1 MQSSLSQRV
10 QRYIQEH
17 LHERHWRRVVTVL
30 ACIVVFCTTYALV
43 LPALTL
49 TGGTFCGKEAHCHS
63 DECYEKALICD
74 LEERAAAAGTS
85 AHTHADECY
94 EVQQILSCGRE
105 ESAGHTHDEHCYD
118 EGGEPVCGQEES
130 EGHTHTE
137 ACYQEAPVL
146 VCTEPTDTVT
156 EGHVH
161 TDACYE
167 KTLICQKEE
176 HAHSLQCYSDPGAV
190 ETPEEWEQGLPAGTG
205 DAAKDL
211 AAVARSQLGYAES
224 TVNYLVGA
232 DGGTVHGYT
241 RYGAW
246 RGQPYAADW
255 SALFA
260 SFCLHYANVPETA
273 FPRGDSCESWMTE
286 LQAMERYQPSD
297 SYSPKP
303 GDVAF
308 LDLDADGTADHAGIV
323 LGEDAAAVGDVDG
336 AVAEMSLD
344 TALGYGVL
352 PTDAP
357 KKAPAARSGG
367 DVRPEITVKTGPS
380 SDGSM
385 TFYTGQAATTTLSIS
400 NPKSA
405 QIEADDGTVI
415 RLYMQFDKTNPGTG
429 HPESADGT
437 PSQKEGTYTVKASG
451 SEHAYQYTV
460 TRINGADNN
469 DHYTY
474 CLEIQRPLQGD
485 TISLNL
491 PSDYPSPTS
500 AGGTNTVWGVVLT
513 QGEKEELDKT
523 GTNGKPGIPPKPEDG
538 TNTQTITWTTKPNT
552 FNLNK
557 KCNDSD
563 GRIVSDGKGGYTI
576 QDLKYYIHA
585 ARDTAQT
592 LEGVGKDHV
601 TSVTCVDTFTLPEG
615 VRFAQNFIDAVK
627 NKTYDTTY
635 VWQKGKMKVSDST
648 GTGIVIG
655 GFPFGSDKNT
665 TALSLSEDN
674 RTLSITWTSPNND
687 SWGRPIINKEIT
699 DLNRN
704 ISFDKGILLIDEL
717 KSTEPYTFTNNVEY
731 TFHYSWSGDKAVNA
745 GCVAERTAGAA
756 KLTMKKSILSKK
768 TEYFGE
774 GIRYQIK
781 LKNEGTLPYE
791 KLCYVKD
798 SLPEHMHL
806 SAGDL
811 AALFNDGEYGKDA
824 SVSIANATFCPAG
837 SSHTVTCADGR
848 TSAATA
854 ARNTSADRDTKYS
867 GCSTGTQHPENH
879 TGSIDIRW
887 NKEHTH
893 LVLTVKKA
901 DGIEEAKTC
910 DATANGIQSVLDQ
923 LGYVVTGYTRSTIV
937 WDLRDDAGQPVP
949 VYGGAEIAIEFSA
962 SLMDTFMWLEKD
974 VPGFYPN
981 KMGYVGYN
989 YAYAYGAEGPDGQK
1003 LTNCYAFSS
1012 GMSREFYLDK
1022 SARLADF
1029 SHMTEKNVPR
1039 DGETVEYRLS
1049 VQHLGSAEYD
1059 ILPLTDRMS
1068 GAQVLLAEQGK
1079 NSGASWAKDCETYT
1093 AEDGTAYYKLSRG
1106 GVYSGVWLGDQYADS
1121 VTVTESASGRDTL
1134 IKWYFANY
1142 GGYQTG
1148 NVSYKALVCP
1158 MELNIKDL
1166 SYSLDNESWLGDHE
1180 THRLYASLLGAKG
1193 TLLEFDKKIVPESDI
1208 SAGNDAKVD
1217 GEDYCPIVEG
1227 QTVYY
1232 RFRLKAIAPET
1243 GEEPRTVTIT
1253 GSQLRD
1259 SLPLE
1264 LRGILNSGHTGGAD
1278 EQNPLPPER
1287 NFQWKKGTGNAAE
1300 AQPGDVWI
1308 VGYQNRTKIQN
1319 EDGWSIQDT
1328 GTKNQQ
1334 EIRWD
1339 DTFSVSLTSNAPLY
1353 IYVRLTFPRG
1363 DAWQEY
1369 AAKYSFTE
1377 LVNTFYVDGVPSSVR
1392 HDLKIAA
1399 GAILQKGVAS
1409 VQSYGRYFYYGDPV
1423 RPTAPDS
1430 LFYYENDSAAL
1441 QTVLYYAV
1449 LYNGGSTRLYIG
1461 DMQDIL
1467 PEGFTFGRM
1476 VYGDDYHYAPDN
1488 PYPPDDTTLKPFFG
1502 VLSDNPSY
1510 LCAKENGSSPRVKWK
1525 SGRVKADVFRSRIT
1539 FRIDR
1544 EDETDTSVRYDAERR
1559 KYYLNPG
1566 EGISFGYLCRTNEY
1580 AQTPDVA
1587 VNSIAMPYF
1596 DYTGGGVEISEGTA
1610 FTTRLGPAAWQ
1621 GNDGSCEIID
1631 NAQAVA
1637 SGRSGVSNDTQWL
1650 YSQVQQQRGTI
1661 KPGITKKLTAA
1672 VSQTG
1677 TVTNDPIAA
1686 HPSDTLRWAVTAVND
1701 GESPITDYVLTD
1713 TMQAP
1718 YRFDGDVVYTVS
1730 RSDGKVVLGP
1740 SYGLRVLFSISTA
1753 SDGLSA
1759 EVQTYVETKTVTV
1772 NGDPVNIRVDGDRQI
1787 AVRLTQDAETGNY
1800 TLSIRFPEAN
1810 WGIPAGGT
1818 GVLTLETKR
1827 SDNKL
1832 ENKVFVNTC
1841 FLTPMAQSWD
1851 NTTNRGNVTVLD
1863 GVFGKDGMP
1872 SVRNSAPVTTAY
1884 GFVTSSRKSVAEKG
1898 KPGNTAACDETPNY
1912 IVLPGTN
1919 SRFTYTLTVDAPEEG
1934 AMDKLIFID
1943 GLPAPNDHS
1952 SFQNDDP
1959 RYSEFK
1965 VAFADDPNVTVTVTK
1980 NGSVS
1985 TLRADRFKVEYSTKT
2000 EFDADDWKG
2009 NSQWNGSS
2017 TDARSLRVTI
2027 LDPSG
2032 ALIPARSRVS
2042 VRFDAKIAGE
2052 AQSGQTAWN
2061 SFGYHYKVVDNSSE
2075 LEAAPLKCGVMLP
2088 IIPEIVKQVV
2098 DRSGNPACVKSSKTF
2113 RFLVYTGASLK
2124 ETNEAALSEALRD
2137 DGREAALIELTVA
2150 AGRSESD
2157 RRKLDDLKV
2166 CTYAGGQW
2174 KKTSEDWVWESG
2186 ARYTLVELPDDD
2198 PSCKFSSI
2206 NHITAADGYTFYYQN
2221 DRTLVLSAVNLLDLW
2236 SFTIR
2241 KTNAYDGAAL
2251 TGAWFALYSPDARD
2265 SISKE
2270 VYDALTEKPTQKPEF
2285 TLTIGEGAAGKTWY
2299 LTRVGQTRN
2308 MAGKEG
2314 TLTWDGLLREEYRYR
2329 EIQAPM
2335 GYRLD
2340 DTIRTVRK
2348 SDAVHAIAIPNT
2360 GSGVRLP
2367 ETGGMGTFC
2376 FTAGGVL
2383 LLTAGLLG
2391 YGWKR
2396 KRERG

>member
-63 DECYEKALICD
+63 DECYEKALICG
-74 LEERAAAAGTS
+74 LEERATAAGTS

-105 ESAGHTHDEHCYD
+105 ESAGHTHDEPCYG

-176 HAHSLQCYSDPGAV
+176 HAHSLQCYSDPDAV

-211 AAVARSQLGYAES
+211 AAVAQSQLGYAES

-232 DGGTVHGYT
+232 DGETVHGYT

-246 RGQPYAADW
+246 HGQPYAADW

-297 SYSPKP
+297 SYSHKP

-308 LDLDADGTADHAGIV
+308 LDLDADGAADHAGIV
-323 LGEDAAAVGDVDG
+323 LEEDAAAVGDVDG
-336 AVAEMSLD
+336 EVAETPLD

-400 NPKSA
+400 NPESA

-437 PSQKEGTYTVKASG
+437 PSQQEGTYTVKATG

-460 TRINGADNN
+460 TRINGADA

-704 ISFDKGILLIDEL
+704 ISFDKGILLIDQL
-717 KSTEPYTFTNNVEY
+717 KSTEPYRFTNNVEY
-731 TFHYSWSGDKAVNA
+731 TFHYSWSGDQAVDA
-745 GCVAERTAGAA
+745 DCVAERTAGKAE
-756 KLTMKKSILSKK
+756 LTMKKSILSKK
-768 TEYFGE
+768 IGYFGE

-791 KLCYVKD
+791 KLCYVD
-798 SLPEHMHL
+798 DPLPEHMYL
-806 SAGDL
+806 SAGNL

-824 SVSIANATFCPAG
+824 SVSIAGATFCPANP
-837 SSHTVTCADGR
+837 SRTVTCADGT

-854 ARNTSADRDTKYS
+854 ARNTSVVSATKYS
-867 GCSTGTQHPENH
+867 GCSTGTQHREDH

-887 NKEHTH
+887 NADHTH

-901 DGIEEAKTC
+901 DGNEEIQTC
-910 DATANGIQSVLDQ
+910 AATANGIQSVLDQ
-923 LGYVVTGYTRSTIV
+923 LGYVVTGYTCSTIV

-949 VYGGAEIAIEFSA
+949 IYGGAEIAIEFSA
-962 SLMDTFMWLEKD
+962 SLMDTFMRLERD

-981 KMGYVGYN
+981 EEGTVGN
-989 YAYAYGAEGPDGQK
+989 NRAYAHGDEGPDGRP
-1003 LTNCYAFSS
+1003 LADGTAHS
-1012 GMSREFYLDK
+1012 GGLSREFYLDK
-1022 SARLADF
+1022 SARLANF
-1029 SHMTEKNVPR
+1029 SHMTEKNVPG
-1039 DGETVEYRLS
+1039 DGETVEYSLS
-1049 VQHLGSAEYD
+1049 VRHLGSAEYD

-1079 NSGASWAKDCETYT
+1079 NSGASWAKDCEPYT
-1093 AEDGTAYYKLSRG
+1093 AEDGTAYYKLSHG

-1180 THRLYASLLGAKG
+1180 THRLYVSLLGIKG

-1232 RFRLKAIAPET
+1232 RFRLKAIAPEA

-1264 LRGILNSGHTGGAD
+1264 LKGILNSGHTGGAD
-1278 EQNPLPPER
+1278 EQNPLPPGL
-1287 NFQWKKGTGNAAE
+1287 NFQWKKVTGNAAE

-1308 VGYQNRTKIQN
+1308 VGYQNQTKIQN
-1319 EDGWSIQDT
+1319 GDSWRIQDT
-1328 GTKNQQ
+1328 GTENQR
-1334 EIRWD
+1334 EILWD
-1339 DTFSVSLTSNAPLY
+1339 DNFSVSFTSDAPLY
-1353 IYVRLTFPRG
+1353 IYVRLTFPKG

-1377 LVNTFYVDGVPSSVR
+1377 LVNTFYVDGIPSSVR

-1409 VQSYGRYFYYGDPV
+1409 VQSYSRSYSSADPV
-1423 RPTAPDS
+1423 RPTAADS

-1544 EDETDTSVRYDAERR
+1544 EEETDTSVRYDAERR

-1718 YRFDGDVVYTVS
+1718 YRFDGDVCYTVS
-1730 RSDGKVVLGP
+1730 RSDGEDVSLGINKF
-1740 SYGLRVLFSISTA
+1740 FSISTA

-1759 EVQTYVETKTVTV
+1759 KVQTNVEMKPVKV
-1772 NGDPVNIRVDGDRQI
+1772 NGDPVNIRVNRDIRI
-1787 AVRLTQDAETGNY
+1787 AVRLTQDEKTGNY
-1800 TLSIRFPEAN
+1800 TLSIRFPDAY

-1827 SDNKL
+1827 ADNTL

-1898 KPGNTAACDETPNY
+1898 KPGNTAACDATPNY
-1912 IVLPGTN
+1912 IVLPGTD
-1919 SRFTYTLTVDAPEEG
+1919 SLFTYTLTVDAPEER

-1965 VAFADDPNVTVTVTK
+1965 VAFADDPNVTVTVTTK

-1985 TLRADRFKVEYSTKT
+1985 TLRADQFKVEYSTKT

-2009 NSQWNGSS
+2009 SSRWNGSS

-2027 LDPSG
+2027 LDSSG
-2032 ALIPARSRVS
+2032 ALIPARSHVS

-2061 SFGYHYKVVDNSSE
+2061 SFGYHYSVDFNE

-2098 DRSGNPACVKSSKTF
+2098 DRSGDPARVKSTKTF

-2124 ETNEAALSEALRD
+2124 ETNEAALAEALRD
-2137 DGREAALIELTVA
+2137 DCREAALIELTVA
-2150 AGRSESD
+2150 AGRSKSD
-2157 RRKLDDLKV
+2157 RRKLDDLRV
-2166 CTYAGGQW
+2166 CTYADGQW
-2174 KKTSEDWVWESG
+2174 VETHEDWVWESG

-2206 NHITAADGYTFYYQN
+2206 NHITAADGYTFNYQN

-2241 KTNAYDGAAL
+2241 KTNAYDGSAL

-2265 SISKE
+2265 SISE
-2270 VYDALTEKPTQKPEF
+2270 AAYNALTEKPTQKSEF

>member
-1 MQSSLSQRV
+1 
-10 QRYIQEH
+10 
-17 LHERHWRRVVTVL
+17 
-30 ACIVVFCTTYALV
+30 
-43 LPALTL
+43 
-49 TGGTFCGKEAHCHS
+49 
-63 DECYEKALICD
+63 
-74 LEERAAAAGTS
+74 
-85 AHTHADECY
+85 
-94 EVQQILSCGRE
+94 
-105 ESAGHTHDEHCYD
+105 
-118 EGGEPVCGQEES
+118 
-130 EGHTHTE
+130 
-137 ACYQEAPVL
+137 
-146 VCTEPTDTVT
+146 
-156 EGHVH
+156 
-161 TDACYE
+161 
-167 KTLICQKEE
+167 
-176 HAHSLQCYSDPGAV
+176 
-190 ETPEEWEQGLPAGTG
+190 
-205 DAAKDL
+205 
-211 AAVARSQLGYAES
+211 
-224 TVNYLVGA
+224 
-232 DGGTVHGYT
+232 
-241 RYGAW
+241 
-246 RGQPYAADW
+246 
-255 SALFA
+255 
-260 SFCLHYANVPETA
+260 
-273 FPRGDSCESWMTE
+273 
-286 LQAMERYQPSD
+286 MERYQPSGG
-297 SYSPKP
+297 YSSKP

-308 LDLDADGTADHAGIV
+308 LDLDADGAADHAGIV
-323 LGEDAAAVGDVDG
+323 LDEDAAAVGDVDG

-405 QIEADDGTVI
+405 QIKADDGTVI

-437 PSQKEGTYTVKASG
+437 PSQQEGTYTVKASG
-451 SEHAYQYTV
+451 SEHEYQYTV
-460 TRINGADNN
+460 TRISGADN

-491 PSDYPSPTS
+491 PSAYPSPTS

-513 QGEKEELDKT
+513 KGEKEELDKT
-523 GTNGKPGIPPKPEDG
+523 GTNGKPGIPPKPEYG

-552 FNLNK
+552 F
-557 KCNDSD
+557 
-563 GRIVSDGKGGYTI
+563 
-576 QDLKYYIHA
+576 
-585 ARDTAQT
+585 
-592 LEGVGKDHV
+592 
-601 TSVTCVDTFTLPEG
+601 
-615 VRFAQNFIDAVK
+615 
-627 NKTYDTTY
+627 
-635 VWQKGKMKVSDST
+635 
-648 GTGIVIG
+648 
-655 GFPFGSDKNT
+655 
-665 TALSLSEDN
+665 
-674 RTLSITWTSPNND
+674 
-687 SWGRPIINKEIT
+687 KEIT

-781 LKNEGTLPYE
+781 LKNEGTLPYG

-806 SAGDL
+806 SAGNL
-811 AALFNDGEYGKDA
+811 AALFSGGESGKDA
-824 SVSIANATFCPAG
+824 SVSIVNATFCPANP
-837 SSHTVTCADGR
+837 SRTVTCADGT

-854 ARNTSADRDTKYS
+854 ARNTSVVSATKYS
-867 GCSTGTQHPENH
+867 GCSTGTQHREDH

-901 DGIEEAKTC
+901 DGNEEIQTC
-910 DATANGIQSVLDQ
+910 AATANGIQSVLDQ

-937 WDLRDDAGQPVP
+937 WDLRDDAGKPVP
-949 VYGGAEIAIEFSA
+949 IYGGAEIAIEFSA
-962 SLMDTFMWLEKD
+962 SLMDTFMRLERD

-981 KMGYVGYN
+981 EEGTVGN
-989 YAYAYGAEGPDGQK
+989 NRAYAHGDEGPDGRP
-1003 LTNCYAFSS
+1003 LADGTAHS
-1012 GMSREFYLDK
+1012 GGLSREFYLDK
-1022 SARLADF
+1022 SARLANF
-1029 SHMTEKNVPR
+1029 SHMTEKNVPG
-1039 DGETVEYRLS
+1039 DGETVEYSLS
-1049 VQHLGSAEYD
+1049 VRHLGSAEYD

-1068 GAQVLLAEQGK
+1068 GAQVLLAEQEK
-1079 NSGASWAKDCETYT
+1079 NSSAPWAKDCETYR
-1093 AEDGTAYYKLSRG
+1093 AEDGTAYYKLSHG
-1106 GVYSGVWLGDQYADS
+1106 GVYSGVWLGEQYADS

-1142 GGYQTG
+1142 YGNQTE

-1180 THRLYASLLGAKG
+1180 THRLYVSLLGIKG

-1232 RFRLKAIAPET
+1232 RFRLKAIAPEA

-1264 LRGILNSGHTGGAD
+1264 LKGILNSGHTGGAD
-1278 EQNPLPPER
+1278 EQNPLPPGL

-1308 VGYQNRTKIQN
+1308 VGYQNQTEIQN
-1319 EDGWSIQDT
+1319 EDGWRIQDT
-1328 GTKNQQ
+1328 GTENQQ

-1339 DTFSVSLTSNAPLY
+1339 NAFSVSFTSNAPLY

-1476 VYGDDYHYAPDN
+1476 VYGDNHHYAPDDPN
-1488 PYPPDDTTLKPFFG
+1488 PPDDTTLKAFFG

-1510 LCAKENGSSPRVKWK
+1510 LCAKENGSSPTVSWK

-1544 EDETDTSVRYDAERR
+1544 EEETDTSVRYDAERR

-1701 GESPITDYVLTD
+1701 GESPIVDYVLTD

-1718 YRFDGDVVYTVS
+1718 YRFDGDVWYTVS
-1730 RSDGKVVLGP
+1730 RSDGEAVSLGIR
-1740 SYGLRVLFSISTA
+1740 GLFSVSTA

-1759 EVQTYVETKTVTV
+1759 KVQTNVEMKTVEV
-1772 NGDPVNIRVDGDRQI
+1772 NGDPVNIRVNRDIRI
-1787 AVRLTQDAETGNY
+1787 AVRLTQDEKTGNY
-1800 TLSIRFPEAN
+1800 TLSIRFPDAY

-1818 GVLTLETKR
+1818 GVPTLETKR

-1863 GVFGKDGMP
+1863 GVFGEDNMS

-1898 KPGNTAACDETPNY
+1898 KPGNTAACDATPNY
-1912 IVLPGTN
+1912 IVLPGTD
-1919 SRFTYTLTVDAPEEG
+1919 SLFTYTLTVDAPEEG

-1965 VAFADDPNVTVTVTK
+1965 VAFADKPNVTVTVTTK

-1985 TLRADRFKVEYSTKT
+1985 TLTADQFKVEYSTKT

-2009 NSQWNGSS
+2009 KSQWNGNS

-2027 LDPSG
+2027 LDSSG
-2032 ALIPARSRVS
+2032 TLIPARSHVS

-2061 SFGYHYKVVDNSSE
+2061 SFGYHYKVVDDSSE

-2098 DRSGNPACVKSSKTF
+2098 DRSGDPACVKSSKTF
-2113 RFLVYTGASLK
+2113 RFLVYTGESLK
-2124 ETNEAALSEALRD
+2124 ETNEATLAEALTKDKRK
-2137 DGREAALIELTVA
+2137 AALIELTVA

-2166 CTYAGGQW
+2166 CTYADGQW
-2174 KKTSEDWVWESG
+2174 AETHEDWVWESG

-2206 NHITAADGYTFYYQN
+2206 NHITAADGCTFYYQN

-2236 SFTIR
+2236 SFTIQ
-2241 KTNAYDGAAL
+2241 KTNAYDGSAL
-2251 TGAWFALYSPDARD
+2251 TGAWFALYSPDVRD
-2265 SISKE
+2265 SISE
-2270 VYDALTEKPTQKPEF
+2270 EAYNALSEKPTQKPEF

-2360 GSGVRLP
+2360 GRGVRLP

>member
-1 MQSSLSQRV
+1 M
-10 QRYIQEH
+10 QEH
-17 LHERHWRRVVTVL
+17 LHERHWRWVVTVL

-49 TGGTFCGKEAHCHS
+49 TGGTFCKKEEHRHS
-63 DECYEKALICD
+63 DECYEKKLICD

-85 AHTHADECY
+85 AHTHTDECY
-94 EVQQILSCGRE
+94 EVQRILSCGRE
-105 ESAGHTHDEHCYD
+105 ESAGHTHDKDCYD
-118 EGGEPVCGQEES
+118 EGGALGCGQEES

-137 ACYQEAPVL
+137 ACRQEAPAL

-167 KTLICQKEE
+167 KTLTCQKEE
-176 HAHSLQCYSDPGAV
+176 HVHSRQCYSDPAAV
-190 ETPEEWEQGLPAGTG
+190 ETPEEWEQYLPAGTG
-205 DAAKDL
+205 NAAEDL
-211 AAVARSQLGYAES
+211 AAVARSQLDYAES
-224 TVNYLVGA
+224 AVNYLVDA
-232 DGGTVHGYT
+232 DGKTVHGYT

-246 RGQPYAADW
+246 CGQPYAADW

-286 LQAMERYQPSD
+286 LQAMGRYQPSN

-308 LDLDADGTADHAGIV
+308 LDLDEDGAADHVGIV
-323 LGEDAAAVGDVDG
+323 LDEDTAAVGDVDG
-336 AVAEMSLD
+336 KVAETPLD

-367 DVRPEITVKTGPS
+367 DVRPEITVKTATS
-380 SDGSM
+380 SNGGM
-385 TFYTGQAATTTLSIS
+385 TFYTGQTATTTLSIS
-400 NPKSA
+400 NPESA
-405 QIEADDGTVI
+405 EIIADDGTVI
-415 RLYMQFDKTNPGTG
+415 RLYMQFDKKNPGTG

-437 PSQKEGTYTVKASG
+437 PSQKEGTYTVKATGSG
-451 SEHAYQYTV
+451 NEYKYTV
-460 TRINGADNN
+460 TRINGADA

-474 CLEIQRPLQGD
+474 CFEIQRPLQGD
-485 TISLNL
+485 TISLSL
-491 PSDYPSPTS
+491 PSAYPSPTS

-513 QGEKEELDKT
+513 KAEKEAVDKT
-523 GTNGKPGIPPKPEDG
+523 GTNGKPGIPPKPEDE

-552 FNLNK
+552 FKLEK
-557 KCNDSD
+557 KCNDSE

-576 QDLKYYIHA
+576 QDLKYYILA
-585 ARDTAQT
+585 ARDAAQT

-615 VRFAQNFIDAVK
+615 VHFAQSFIDAVNK
-627 NKTYDTTY
+627 QTYVKTYD
-635 VWQKGKMKVSDST
+635 WKNGKVKVSDGT

-655 GFPFGSDKNT
+655 GFSFADDANT
-665 TALSLSEDN
+665 TALSLSKDE
-674 RTLSITWTSPNND
+674 RTLSITWMSTNRD
-687 SWGRPIINKEIT
+687 SRDKPRINMEIT
-699 DLNRN
+699 RLDRN
-704 ISFDKGILLIDEL
+704 IFFDEGILLIDKL
-717 KSTEPYTFTNNVEY
+717 NPAEPYTFTNNVEY
-731 TFHYSWSGDKAVNA
+731 TFHYSWSGDQAVGA
-745 GCVAERTAGAA
+745 GCVVKRTAGAA
-756 KLTMKKSILSKK
+756 RLTMKKSIITKK
-768 TEYFGE
+768 IEYFGE
-774 GIRYQIK
+774 GIRYRIE
-781 LKNEGTLPYE
+781 LKNEGTLPYKE
-791 KLCYVKD
+791 LCYVKD
-798 SLPEHMHL
+798 PLPEHMYL

-811 AALFNDGEYGKDA
+811 AALFNDGESGKDA
-824 SVSIANATFCPAG
+824 SVSIANATFCPANP
-837 SSHTVTCADGR
+837 SQTVTCADGK

-854 ARNTSADRDTKYS
+854 ARNTSADSDTKYS
-867 GCSTGTQHPENH
+867 GCSTGTQHREDH

-887 NKEHTH
+887 NEDHTH

-910 DATANGIQSVLDQ
+910 NATANEIQSVLDQ

-962 SLMDTFMWLEKD
+962 SLMDTFMRLERD
-974 VPGFYPN
+974 VPGFYPSE
-981 KMGYVGYN
+981 KSAVGNNYA
-989 YAYAYGAEGPDGQK
+989 YAYAYGAEGPDGQE
-1003 LTNCYAFSS
+1003 LTHCYARSRDL
-1012 GMSREFYLDK
+1012 SREFYLDK
-1022 SARLADF
+1022 SATLADG
-1029 SHMTEKNVPR
+1029 SAMREKNVPR
-1039 DGETVEYRLS
+1039 DGETVDYRLS
-1049 VQHLGSAEYD
+1049 VRHFGSAQYD

-1068 GAQVLLAEQGK
+1068 GAQVLLAEKEK
-1079 NSGASWAKDCETYT
+1079 NSGASWAENCEIYT
-1093 AEDGTAYYKLSRG
+1093 AEDGTAYYKLSSV
-1106 GVYSGVWLGDQYADS
+1106 GVYSGVRFGNQYADS

-1142 GGYQTG
+1142 SG
-1148 NVSYKALVCP
+1148 NQPWNVYYKALVCP
-1158 MELNIKDL
+1158 MELNIQNL

-1180 THRLYASLLGAKG
+1180 THRLYASILGVKG

-1208 SAGNDAKVD
+1208 SAGNDAKVE

-1232 RFRLKAIAPET
+1232 RFRLKAIAPEE
-1243 GEEPRTVTIT
+1243 GEKAHTVTIT

-1264 LRGILNSGHTGGAD
+1264 LRGILDPGHTGGAD
-1278 EQNPLPPER
+1278 DQAPLSPGL
-1287 NFQWKKGTGNAAE
+1287 NFQWKKGTGNAAG

-1308 VGYQNRTKIQN
+1308 VGYQNQTQLQN
-1319 EDGWSIQDT
+1319 GDRWIIQDT

-1339 DTFSVSLTSNAPLY
+1339 DTFSVSLTSDAPLY
-1353 IYVRLTFPRG
+1353 IYVRLTFPKG
-1363 DAWQEY
+1363 EAWQEY

-1377 LVNTFYVDGVPSSVR
+1377 LVNTFYVDGVASSVR

-1399 GAILQKGVAS
+1399 MAYLQKGVAS
-1409 VQSYGRYFYYGDPV
+1409 VQSYRRAVFNDNETPT
-1423 RPTAPDS
+1423 RPSAADS
-1430 LFYYENDSAAL
+1430 LFCYENDSAML

-1449 LYNGGSTRLYIG
+1449 LYNSGSTRLYIG

-1467 PEGFTFGRM
+1467 PKGFTFGRM
-1476 VYGDDYHYAPDN
+1476 VYGGDHKFDPDYCS
-1488 PYPPDDTTLKPFFG
+1488 PPNDTTWESFYG

-1510 LCAKENGSSPRVKWK
+1510 LCAKENGFSPKVKWK
-1525 SGRVKADVFRSRIT
+1525 TGRVRAQVSGSRIT
-1539 FRIDR
+1539 FQIDR
-1544 EDETDTSVRYDAERR
+1544 EEETNTSVRYDAERR

-1587 VNSIAMPYF
+1587 VNSIAMPYL
-1596 DYTGGGVEISEGTA
+1596 DYAGGGVEISEGTA
-1610 FTTRLGPAAWQ
+1610 FTTRLGPAAWL

-1650 YSQVQQQRGTI
+1650 YSQVQQQRGAI

-1672 VSQTG
+1672 VSQNDA
-1677 TVTNDPIAA
+1677 VTNDPIAA

-1718 YRFDGDVVYTVS
+1718 YRFEGNVS
-1730 RSDGKVVLGP
+1730 YNVFSPSGKIALQSYRSDN
-1740 SYGLRVLFSISTA
+1740 VLFSISTT
-1753 SDGLSA
+1753 SDGQSA
-1759 EVQTYVETKTVTV
+1759 KVRVTNGLPETVTV
-1772 NGDPVNIRVDGDRQI
+1772 NGAPINITADMEAGDGRVSLKL
-1787 AVRLTQDAETGNY
+1787 AVRLTRDEKTGNY
-1800 TLSIRFPEAN
+1800 TLSIRFPDAY

-1827 SDNKL
+1827 ADDTL

-1851 NTTNRGNVTVLD
+1851 NTTNRGNMTVLD
-1863 GVFGKDGMP
+1863 DVFGEDDMP

-1884 GFVTSSRKSVAEKG
+1884 GFVTSSRKSVAEKE
-1898 KPGNTAACDETPNY
+1898 KPDYTAVCDATPNY
-1912 IVLPGTN
+1912 IVLPRTD
-1919 SRFTYTLTVDAPEEG
+1919 SLFTYTLTVDAPEER

-1943 GLPAPNDHS
+1943 GLPEPNDHS
-1952 SFQNDDP
+1952 AFQNDDP
-1959 RYSEFK
+1959 RYSEFT
-1965 VAFADDPNVTVTVTK
+1965 VAFADDPNVTVTVKK
-1980 NGSVS
+1980 NGIVS
-1985 TLRADRFKVEYSTKT
+1985 TLAPDRFKVEYSTKT
-2000 EFDADDWKG
+2000 EFDADDWTG
-2009 NSQWNGSS
+2009 SSQWNGSFA
-2017 TDARSLRVTI
+2017 DARSLRVTI

-2032 ALIPARSRVS
+2032 TLIPARSRVS

-2052 AQSGQTAWN
+2052 AQYGQTAWN
-2061 SFGYHYKVVDNSSE
+2061 SFGYHYSVVEDSNE

-2124 ETNEAALSEALRD
+2124 ETNEAALSEALT
-2137 DGREAALIELTVA
+2137 REECKAALIELTVA

-2166 CTYAGGQW
+2166 CTYADGQW
-2174 KKTSEDWVWESG
+2174 TETSVDWVWKSG
-2186 ARYTLVELPDDD
+2186 AKYTLVELPDDD
-2198 PSCKFSSI
+2198 PNCKFSSI
-2206 NHITAADGYTFYYQN
+2206 NHITAADGYTFNYQN

-2241 KTNAYDGAAL
+2241 KTNAYDGSAL
-2251 TGAWFALYSPDARD
+2251 TGAWFALYSPDERD
-2265 SISKE
+2265 SISE
-2270 VYDALTEKPTQKPEF
+2270 EAYNALSEKPTQKPEF
-2285 TLTIGEGAAGKTWY
+2285 TLTTDEGAAGETWY
-2299 LTRVGQTRN
+2299 LTRVSQTRT
-2308 MAGKEG
+2308 MADKKGI
-2314 TLTWDGLLREEYRYR
+2314 LTWDGLLREEYRYR

>member
-1 MQSSLSQRV
+1 M
-10 QRYIQEH
+10 QEH
-17 LHERHWRRVVTVL
+17 LHKRQWRRVVTVL

-49 TGGTFCGKEAHCHS
+49 TGGTFCGKEEHCHS
-63 DECYEKALICD
+63 DECYEKVLICD
-74 LEERAAAAGTS
+74 LEERAAATGTS
-85 AHTHADECY
+85 AHTDECY
-94 EVQQILSCGRE
+94 KVQQILSCGRE
-105 ESAGHTHDEHCYD
+105 ESAGHTHDEHCYG
-118 EGGEPVCGQEES
+118 EGGELVCGQEES

-176 HAHSLQCYSDPGAV
+176 HVHSLQCYSDPDAV
-190 ETPEEWEQGLPAGTG
+190 ETPEEWEQSLPAGTG
-205 DAAKDL
+205 NAAEDL

-224 TVNYLVGA
+224 AVNYLVDA
-232 DGGTVHGYT
+232 DGKTVHGYT

-246 RGQPYAADW
+246 RDQPHAADW

-273 FPRGDSCESWMTE
+273 FPRGDSCESWMTA
-286 LQAMERYQPSD
+286 LQTMERYQPSD
-297 SYSPKP
+297 GYSPKP

-308 LDLDADGTADHAGIV
+308 LDLDEDDAADHVGIV
-323 LGEDAAAVGDVDG
+323 LGENAAAVGDVDG
-336 AVAEMSLD
+336 KVAETPLD

-380 SDGSM
+380 SDSTM
-385 TFYTGQAATTTLSIS
+385 TFYTGQTATTTLSIS
-400 NPKSA
+400 NPESA
-405 QIEADDGTVI
+405 QIAADDGTVI
-415 RLYMQFDKTNPGTG
+415 RLYMQFDKKNPGAG

-437 PSQKEGTYTVKASG
+437 PFQQEGTYTVKATV
-451 SEHAYQYTV
+451 SENEYKYTV
-460 TRINGADNN
+460 TRISGADA

-474 CLEIQRPLQGD
+474 CFEIQRPLQGD

-491 PSDYPSPTS
+491 PSAYPSPTS

-513 QGEKEELDKT
+513 KAEKEALDKT
-523 GTNGKPGIPPKPEDG
+523 RTDGKPGIAPNPENE

-552 FNLNK
+552 FKLEK
-557 KCNDSD
+557 KCYDSD

-576 QDLKYYIHA
+576 QDLKYYIRA

-592 LEGVGKDHV
+592 LEGVGKDYV
-601 TSVTCVDTFTLPEG
+601 TSVTCVDTFPLPEG
-615 VRFAQNFIDAVK
+615 VRFAQNFIEAV
-627 NKTYDTTY
+627 NNQTYVKTYD
-635 VWQKGKMKVSDST
+635 WQKGKMKVSDGT

-655 GFPFGSDKNT
+655 GVPLGSKPYT
-665 TALSLSEDN
+665 TALSLSEDK
-674 RTLSITWTSPNND
+674 RTLSITWTAPNND
-687 SWGRPIINKEIT
+687 SWENPITDSEIT
-699 DLNRN
+699 NLDRN

-717 KSTEPYTFTNNVEY
+717 NSAEPYRFTNNVEY
-731 TFHYSWSGDKAVNA
+731 TFHYSWSGDRAVNA
-745 GCVAERTAGAA
+745 GCVAERTAGKA

-768 TEYFGE
+768 PGYFGE

-791 KLCYVKD
+791 ELCYVTD
-798 SLPEHMHL
+798 PLPEHMYL
-806 SAGDL
+806 SAENL
-811 AALFNDGEYGKDA
+811 AALFDDGESGKDA

-837 SSHTVTCADGR
+837 SSHTVTCADGK

-854 ARNTSADRDTKYS
+854 ARNTSVDSATKYS
-867 GCSTGTQHPENH
+867 GCSTSKQHPEDH

-887 NKEHTH
+887 NEDRTS

-937 WDLRDDAGQPVP
+937 WDLRDDAGQLVP
-949 VYGGAEIAIEFSA
+949 IYGGAEIAIGFSA
-962 SLMDTFMWLEKD
+962 SLMDTFMRLERD

-981 KMGYVGYN
+981 EEGRVGN
-989 YAYAYGAEGPDGQK
+989 NRAYAHGDGGPDGPK
-1003 LTNCYAFSS
+1003 LTYGTADSS
-1012 GMSREFYLDK
+1012 GLSREFYLYK

-1029 SHMTEKNVPR
+1029 SAMTEKNVPG
-1039 DGETVEYRLS
+1039 DGETVDYRLS
-1049 VQHLGSAEYD
+1049 VHHLGSARYD

-1068 GAQVLLAEQGK
+1068 GAQVLLAEKGK
-1079 NSGASWAKDCETYT
+1079 NSGAPWAENCKTYT
-1093 AEDGTAYYKLSRG
+1093 AKDGTVYYKLSHG
-1106 GVYSGVWLGDQYADS
+1106 GVYSGVWLGNQYADS

-1142 GGYQTG
+1142 GGDQTG

-1158 MELNIKDL
+1158 MELNIRDL

-1180 THRLYASLLGAKG
+1180 THRLYASLLGIKG

-1208 SAGNDAKVD
+1208 SAGIDAKVD

-1232 RFRLKAIAPET
+1232 RFRFNAIAPEK
-1243 GEEPRTVTIT
+1243 GEKAHTVTIT

-1259 SLPLE
+1259 SLPPALREE
-1264 LRGILNSGHTGGAD
+1264 LNPGHHTGGAD
-1278 EQNPLPPER
+1278 DQAPLPPGV
-1287 NFQWKKGTGNAAE
+1287 NFQWKMGTENA

-1308 VGYQNRTKIQN
+1308 VGYQNQTDLQN
-1319 EDGWSIQDT
+1319 GDSWSIQGT
-1328 GTKNQQ
+1328 GTENQQ

-1339 DTFSVSLTSNAPLY
+1339 DAFSVSFTSETPLY

-1363 DAWQEY
+1363 EAWQEY
-1369 AAKYSFTE
+1369 AARYGSTE
-1377 LVNTFYVDGVPSSVR
+1377 LFNTFYVGGVPSSVR

-1399 GAILQKGVAS
+1399 RALLQKGVAS
-1409 VQSYGRYFYYGDPV
+1409 VQSYSRSSSSADPA
-1423 RPTAPDS
+1423 RPPTADS

-1476 VYGDDYHYAPDN
+1476 VYGGDSKFDPDYR
-1488 PYPPDDTTLKPFFG
+1488 YPPEGRTSGTFFG
-1502 VLSDNPSY
+1502 VLSNISNY
-1510 LCAKENGSSPRVKWK
+1510 LCAEENGFSPRVRWR
-1525 SGRVKADVFRSRIT
+1525 SGRVRAQVFGSRIT
-1539 FRIDR
+1539 FHVDCK
-1544 EDETDTSVRYDAERR
+1544 EDTSASVRYDAERG

-1587 VNSIAMPYF
+1587 VNSIAMPFF
-1596 DYTGGGVEISEGTA
+1596 DCTGGGVEISEGTT
-1610 FTTRLGPAAWQ
+1610 FTTRLGPAAWL

-1650 YSQVQQQRGTI
+1650 YSQVQQQRGAI

-1672 VSQTG
+1672 VSQKG
-1677 TVTNDPIAA
+1677 AVTNDPIAA
-1686 HPSDTLRWAVTAVND
+1686 YPTDTLRWTVTAVND
-1701 GESPITDYVLTD
+1701 GEFPIVDYVLTD

-1730 RSDGKVVLGP
+1730 RSDDKVVLGP
-1740 SYGLRVLFSISTA
+1740 SYGRDVLFSISTA
-1753 SDGLSA
+1753 SDGRSA
-1759 EVQTYVETKTVTV
+1759 EVRGYSEPTKTVTV
-1772 NGDPVNIRVDGDRQI
+1772 NGDPVNIRSGIGSGDMRI
-1787 AVRLTQDAETGNY
+1787 DVRLTQDEKTRNY
-1800 TLSIRFPEAN
+1800 TLSIRFPEVN

-1827 SDNKL
+1827 ADNIL

-1851 NTTNRGNVTVLD
+1851 NTTNRGNMTVLD
-1863 GVFGKDGMP
+1863 DVFGENYMP

-1898 KPGNTAACDETPNY
+1898 NSDNTAVCDATPNY
-1912 IVLPGTN
+1912 IVLPETD
-1919 SRFTYTLTVDAPEEG
+1919 SLFTYTLTVDAPEER

-1943 GLPAPNDHS
+1943 GLPEPKDHS
-1952 SFQNDDP
+1952 AFQNDDP

-1965 VAFADDPNVTVTVTK
+1965 VAFADNPNVTVTVKK
-1980 NGSVS
+1980 NGIVS
-1985 TLRADRFKVEYSTKT
+1985 KLAPEQFKVEYSTKT
-2000 EFDADDWKG
+2000 EFDADDWTG
-2009 NSQWNGSS
+2009 SSQWDDSPAG
-2017 TDARSLRVTI
+2017 ARSLRVTI

-2032 ALIPARSRVS
+2032 ALIPAKSRVS

-2052 AQSGQTAWN
+2052 ARSGQTAWN
-2061 SFGYHYKVVDNSSE
+2061 SFGYHYSVVEDSNE

-2137 DGREAALIELTVA
+2137 DGRKAALIELTVA

-2157 RRKLDDLKV
+2157 RRKLDDLMV
-2166 CTYAGGQW
+2166 CTYEDGQW
-2174 KKTSEDWVWESG
+2174 TETAEDWVWKSD

-2206 NHITAADGYTFYYQN
+2206 NHITAADGYTFNYQS

-2241 KTNAYDGAAL
+2241 KTNAYDGSAL

-2265 SISKE
+2265 SISE
-2270 VYDALTEKPTQKPEF
+2270 EAYNALSEKPTQKPEF
-2285 TLTIGEGAAGKTWY
+2285 TLTIGEGAAGETWY
-2299 LTRVGQTRN
+2299 LTRVGQTRT
-2308 MAGKEG
+2308 MADKEG

-2376 FTAGGVL
+2376 FTAGGLL

-2396 KRERG
+2396 KRERD

>member
-10 QRYIQEH
+10 QRYMQEH
-17 LHERHWRRVVTVL
+17 LHERQWRRVVTVL

-49 TGGTFCGKEAHCHS
+49 TGGTFCGKEEHCHS
-63 DECYEKALICD
+63 DECYEKVLICD
-74 LEERAAAAGTS
+74 LEEWDAATGTS
-85 AHTHADECY
+85 AHTDECY
-94 EVQQILSCGRE
+94 EAQQILPCGRE
-105 ESAGHTHDEHCYD
+105 ESAGHTHNEDCYG
-118 EGGEPVCGQEES
+118 EGGALVCEQEES

-137 ACYQEAPVL
+137 ACYQETTVL

-308 LDLDADGTADHAGIV
+308 LDLDADGAADHAGIV

-336 AVAEMSLD
+336 AVAETPLD

-352 PTDAP
+352 PTSAP

-367 DVRPEITVKTGPS
+367 DVRPEITVKTAHS
-380 SDGSM
+380 SNGGM
-385 TFYTGQAATTTLSIS
+385 TCYTGQTATTTLSIS
-400 NPKSA
+400 NPLSA
-405 QIEADDGTVI
+405 QIDADDGTVI

-451 SEHAYQYTV
+451 SEHEYQYTV
-460 TRINGADNN
+460 TRINGADA

-491 PSDYPSPTS
+491 PSAYPSPTS

-557 KCNDSD
+557 KCNDWE

-585 ARDTAQT
+585 ARNAAQT

-615 VRFAQNFIDAVK
+615 VRFAPSFIEAVK
-627 NKTYDTTY
+627 YQTYDKRY
-635 VWQKGKMKVSDST
+635 DSSNGKMKVSDGT

-655 GFPFGSDKNT
+655 GFPLGSEPYK

-674 RTLSITWTSPNND
+674 RTLSITWTAPNND
-687 SWGRPIINKEIT
+687 SRGDPITDREIT
-699 DLNRN
+699 RLDRN
-704 ISFDKGILLIDEL
+704 IFFDKGILLIDQL
-717 KSTEPYTFTNNVEY
+717 KSTEPYTFTNNVKY
-731 TFHYSWSGDKAVNA
+731 TFHYSWSGDQAVGA
-745 GCVAERTAGAA
+745 GCVAERTAGKA
-756 KLTMKKSILSKK
+756 KLKMNKSILSPK
-768 TEYFGE
+768 TGYFGE

-798 SLPEHMHL
+798 SLREHMYL

-811 AALFNDGEYGKDA
+811 AALFSDGEYGKDA
-824 SVSIANATFCPAG
+824 SVSIVNATFCPANP
-837 SSHTVTCADGR
+837 SHTVTCADGT

-854 ARNTSADRDTKYS
+854 ARNTSADSDTKYS
-867 GCSTGTQHPENH
+867 GCSTSEQHPEDH

-887 NKEHTH
+887 NEGRTR

-901 DGIEEAKTC
+901 DGSSEETQTC

-949 VYGGAEIAIEFSA
+949 IYGGAEIAIEFSA
-962 SLMDTFMWLEKD
+962 SLMDTFMRLERD
-974 VPGFYPN
+974 VPGFYPSEKSAIGN
-981 KMGYVGYN
+981 N
-989 YAYAYGAEGPDGQK
+989 YARAYGPDGQE
-1003 LTNCYAFSS
+1003 LTNCYAPSWNL
-1012 GMSREFYLDK
+1012 SREFYLSK
-1022 SARLADF
+1022 SATLANGGA
-1029 SHMTEKNVPR
+1029 MTEKNVPR
-1039 DGETVEYRLS
+1039 DGETVDYRLS
-1049 VQHLGSAEYD
+1049 VQHLGSAQYD

-1068 GAQVLLAEQGK
+1068 GAQVLLAEQEK
-1079 NSGASWAKDCETYT
+1079 NSGASWAKDCKTYR
-1093 AEDGTAYYKLSRG
+1093 AKDGTAYYKLSHG
-1106 GVYSGVWLGDQYADS
+1106 GVYSGVWLGNQYADS

-1142 GGYQTG
+1142 GGNQTG

-1158 MELNIKDL
+1158 MELNIQNL

-1180 THRLYASLLGAKG
+1180 THRLYASLLGVKG

-1208 SAGNDAKVD
+1208 SAGNDAKVA
-1217 GEDYCPIVEG
+1217 GEDYCPIAEG

-1232 RFRLKAIAPET
+1232 RFRLKAIAPEA
-1243 GEEPRTVTIT
+1243 GEKAHTVTIT

-1264 LRGILNSGHTGGAD
+1264 LRGILDPGHTGGAD
-1278 EQNPLPPER
+1278 DQAPLSPGL
-1287 NFQWKKGTGNAAE
+1287 NFQWKKGNGNAAG

-1308 VGYQNRTKIQN
+1308 VGYQNQTQLQN
-1319 EDGWSIQDT
+1319 EDSWSILDT
-1328 GTKNQQ
+1328 GTENQQ
-1334 EIRWD
+1334 EIQWD
-1339 DTFSVSLTSNAPLY
+1339 DTFSVSLTSEAPLY

-1363 DAWQEY
+1363 EAWQEY

-1399 GAILQKGVAS
+1399 RAILQKGVAS
-1409 VQSYGRYFYYGDPV
+1409 VQSYNRGDYHPFADPA
-1423 RPTAPDS
+1423 RPPAADS

-1476 VYGDDYHYAPDN
+1476 VYGSDYGSDYKFGPDYR
-1488 PYPPDDTTLKPFFG
+1488 YPPEGKTSGTFYG

-1510 LCAKENGSSPRVKWK
+1510 LCAEENGFSPRVRWR
-1525 SGRVKADVFRSRIT
+1525 SGRVKAQVFRSRIT
-1539 FRIDR
+1539 FQIDR
-1544 EDETDTSVRYDAERR
+1544 GEETGASVRYDAERG

-1596 DYTGGGVEISEGTA
+1596 DCTGGGVEISEGSS
-1610 FTTRLGPAAWQ
+1610 FTTRLGPAAWL

-1650 YSQVQQQRGTI
+1650 YSQVQQQRGAI

-1672 VSQTG
+1672 VSQEG
-1677 TVTNDPIAA
+1677 AVTNDPIAA

-1701 GESPITDYVLTD
+1701 GESPIVDYVLTD

-1730 RSDGKVVLGP
+1730 RSDGIDVSLGIKE
-1740 SYGLRVLFSISTA
+1740 LFSISTA

-1759 EVQTYVETKTVTV
+1759 RVKASEAKTVKV
-1772 NGDPVNIRVDGDRQI
+1772 NGDPVNIRIIGDRQI

-1800 TLSIRFPEAN
+1800 TLSIRFPDAY

-1827 SDNKL
+1827 ADNTL

-1863 GVFGKDGMP
+1863 GVFGENNMS

-1898 KPGNTAACDETPNY
+1898 KPGNTAACDATPNY
-1912 IVLPGTN
+1912 IVLPGTD
-1919 SRFTYTLTVDAPEEG
+1919 SRFTYTLTVDAPEDR

-1943 GLPAPNDHS
+1943 GLPEPNDHS
-1952 SFQNDDP
+1952 AFQNDDP

-1980 NGSVS
+1980 QDRSVS
-1985 TLRADRFKVEYSTKT
+1985 TLTAGQFKVEYSAKT

-2009 NSQWNGSS
+2009 SSRWDDSS
-2017 TDARSLRVTI
+2017 TGARSLRVTI
-2027 LDPSG
+2027 LDSSG
-2032 ALIPARSRVS
+2032 ALIPAKSHVS

-2061 SFGYHYKVVDNSSE
+2061 SFGYHYSVVEDSNE

-2113 RFLVYTGASLK
+2113 RFLVYTGESLK
-2124 ETNEAALSEALRD
+2124 ETNEAALAEALTKGERK
-2137 DGREAALIELTVA
+2137 AALIELNVA
-2150 AGRSESD
+2150 AGESESG

-2174 KKTSEDWVWESG
+2174 TETSEDWVWESR

-2206 NHITAADGYTFYYQN
+2206 NHITAADGYTFIYQN

-2236 SFTIR
+2236 SFTIQ
-2241 KTNAYDGAAL
+2241 KTNAYDGSAL

-2265 SISKE
+2265 SISKA
-2270 VYDALTEKPTQKPEF
+2270 VYDALSEKPTQKPEF

-2308 MAGKEG
+2308 MAGNEG

>member
-63 DECYEKALICD
+63 DECYEKALICG
-74 LEERAAAAGTS
+74 LEERATAAGTS

-105 ESAGHTHDEHCYD
+105 ESAGHTHDEPCYG

-176 HAHSLQCYSDPGAV
+176 HAHSLQCYSDPDAV

-211 AAVARSQLGYAES
+211 AAVAQSQLGYAES

-232 DGGTVHGYT
+232 DGETVHGYT

-246 RGQPYAADW
+246 HGQPYAADW

-297 SYSPKP
+297 SYSHKP

-308 LDLDADGTADHAGIV
+308 LDLDADGAADHAGIV
-323 LGEDAAAVGDVDG
+323 LEEDAAAVGDVDG
-336 AVAEMSLD
+336 EVAETPLD

-400 NPKSA
+400 NPESA

-437 PSQKEGTYTVKASG
+437 PSQQEGTYTVKATG

-460 TRINGADNN
+460 TRINGADA

-704 ISFDKGILLIDEL
+704 ISFDKGILLIDQL
-717 KSTEPYTFTNNVEY
+717 KSTEPYRFTNNVEY
-731 TFHYSWSGDKAVNA
+731 TFHYSWSGDQAVDA
-745 GCVAERTAGAA
+745 DCVAERTAGKAE
-756 KLTMKKSILSKK
+756 LTMKKSILSKK
-768 TEYFGE
+768 IGYFGE

-791 KLCYVKD
+791 KLCYVD
-798 SLPEHMHL
+798 DPLPEHMYL
-806 SAGDL
+806 SAGNL

-824 SVSIANATFCPAG
+824 SVSIAGATFCPANP
-837 SSHTVTCADGR
+837 SRTVTCADGT

-854 ARNTSADRDTKYS
+854 ARNTSVVSATKYS
-867 GCSTGTQHPENH
+867 GCSTGTQHREDH

-887 NKEHTH
+887 NADHTH

-901 DGIEEAKTC
+901 DSSEGIQTC
-910 DATANGIQSVLDQ
+910 AATANGIQSVLDQ
-923 LGYVVTGYTRSTIV
+923 LGYVVTGYTCSTIV

-949 VYGGAEIAIEFSA
+949 IYGGAEIAIEFSA
-962 SLMDTFMWLEKD
+962 SLMDTFMRLERD

-981 KMGYVGYN
+981 EEGTVGN
-989 YAYAYGAEGPDGQK
+989 NRAYAHGDEGPDGRP
-1003 LTNCYAFSS
+1003 LADGTAHS
-1012 GMSREFYLDK
+1012 GGLSREFYLDK
-1022 SARLADF
+1022 SARLANF
-1029 SHMTEKNVPR
+1029 SHMTEKNVPG
-1039 DGETVEYRLS
+1039 DGETVEYSLS
-1049 VQHLGSAEYD
+1049 VRHLGSAEYD

-1079 NSGASWAKDCETYT
+1079 NSGASWAKDCEPYT
-1093 AEDGTAYYKLSRG
+1093 AEDGTAYYKLSHG

-1180 THRLYASLLGAKG
+1180 THRLYVSLLGIKG

-1232 RFRLKAIAPET
+1232 RFRLKAIAPEA

-1264 LRGILNSGHTGGAD
+1264 LKGILNSGHTGGAD
-1278 EQNPLPPER
+1278 EQNPLPPGL
-1287 NFQWKKGTGNAAE
+1287 NFQWKKVTGNAAE

-1308 VGYQNRTKIQN
+1308 VGYQNQTKIQN
-1319 EDGWSIQDT
+1319 GDSWRIQDT
-1328 GTKNQQ
+1328 GTENQR
-1334 EIRWD
+1334 EILWD
-1339 DTFSVSLTSNAPLY
+1339 DNFSVSFTSDAPLY
-1353 IYVRLTFPRG
+1353 IYVRLTFPKG

-1377 LVNTFYVDGVPSSVR
+1377 LVNTFYVDGIPSSVR

-1409 VQSYGRYFYYGDPV
+1409 VQSYSRSYSSADPV
-1423 RPTAPDS
+1423 RPTAADS

-1476 VYGDDYHYAPDN
+1476 VYDDDYHYAPDN

-1502 VLSDNPSY
+1502 VLSNNPNY
-1510 LCAKENGSSPRVKWK
+1510 LCAKENGSPPRVEWK
-1525 SGRVKADVFRSRIT
+1525 SGRVKADVFRSRTT

-1544 EDETDTSVRYDAERR
+1544 EEETDTSVRYDAERR

-1587 VNSIAMPYF
+1587 DNSIAMPYF

-1610 FTTRLGPAAWQ
+1610 FTTRLGPPAWQ

-1631 NAQAVA
+1631 NAQAAA

-1701 GESPITDYVLTD
+1701 GKSPITDYVLTD
-1713 TMQAP
+1713 TMQAL
-1718 YRFDGDVVYTVS
+1718 YRFDGDVCYTVS
-1730 RSDGKVVLGP
+1730 RSDGKAASLGI
-1740 SYGLRVLFSISTA
+1740 RELFSVSTA

-1759 EVQTYVETKTVTV
+1759 KVQTNVEMKTVEV
-1772 NGDPVNIRVDGDRQI
+1772 NGDPVNIRVNRDIRI
-1787 AVRLTQDAETGNY
+1787 AVRLTQDEKTGNY

-1827 SDNKL
+1827 SDNNL

-1898 KPGNTAACDETPNY
+1898 KPGNTAACDATPNY
-1912 IVLPGTN
+1912 IVLPGTD
-1919 SRFTYTLTVDAPEEG
+1919 SLFTYTLTVDAPEER

-1943 GLPAPNDHS
+1943 GLPEPNDHS

-1959 RYSEFK
+1959 RYSEFT
-1965 VAFADDPNVTVTVTK
+1965 VAFADDPNVTVTVTTK

-1985 TLRADRFKVEYSTKT
+1985 TLTADQFKVEYSTKT

-2009 NSQWNGSS
+2009 ISQWNGNS

-2027 LDPSG
+2027 LDSSG
-2032 ALIPARSRVS
+2032 ALIPARSHVS

-2098 DRSGNPACVKSSKTF
+2098 DRSGDPARVKSSKTF

-2166 CTYAGGQW
+2166 CTYADGQW
-2174 KKTSEDWVWESG
+2174 AKTSEDWVWESG

-2206 NHITAADGYTFYYQN
+2206 NHITAADGCTFYYQN

-2241 KTNAYDGAAL
+2241 KTNAYDGSAL

-2265 SISKE
+2265 SISE
-2270 VYDALTEKPTQKPEF
+2270 AAYDALSEKPTQKPEF
-2285 TLTIGEGAAGKTWY
+2285 TLIIGEGAAGKTWY

-2308 MAGKEG
+2308 MAGNEG

>member
-49 TGGTFCGKEAHCHS
+49 TGGTFCGKEAHHHS

-94 EVQQILSCGRE
+94 EVQRILSCGRK
-105 ESAGHTHDEHCYD
+105 ESAGHTHDEQCYD
-118 EGGEPVCGQEES
+118 GGGEPVCGQEES

-156 EGHVH
+156 EGHAH

-176 HAHSLQCYSDPGAV
+176 HAHSLQCYSDPDAV

-232 DGGTVHGYT
+232 DGETVHGYT

-246 RGQPYAADW
+246 HGQPYAADW
-255 SALFA
+255 RALFA

-273 FPRGDSCESWMTE
+273 FPRGDSCESWMAE

-308 LDLDADGTADHAGIV
+308 LDLDADGAADHAGIV

-367 DVRPEITVKTGPS
+367 DVRPEITVKTAPS

-437 PSQKEGTYTVKASG
+437 PSQQEGTYTVKATG
-451 SEHAYQYTV
+451 SENAYQYTV
-460 TRINGADNN
+460 TRINGADN

-491 PSDYPSPTS
+491 PSAYPSPTS
-500 AGGTNTVWGVVLT
+500 AGGKNTVWGVVLT
-513 QGEKEELDKT
+513 KEEKEALDK
-523 GTNGKPGIPPKPEDG
+523 NGKPGIPPKPEDG

-592 LEGVGKDHV
+592 LESVGKDHV

-811 AALFNDGEYGKDA
+811 AALFSGGESGKDA
-824 SVSIANATFCPAG
+824 SVSIVNATFCPAG

-854 ARNTSADRDTKYS
+854 ARNTSADSATKYS
-867 GCSTGTQHPENH
+867 GCSTGTQHPEDH

-887 NKEHTH
+887 NEDHTH

-974 VPGFYPN
+974 VPGSYPN
-981 KMGYVGYN
+981 EKGYVGYN

-1022 SARLADF
+1022 SARLANF

-1068 GAQVLLAEQGK
+1068 GAQVLLAEK
-1079 NSGASWAKDCETYT
+1079 ENNSGAPWAKDCETYT
-1093 AEDGTAYYKLSRG
+1093 AEDGTAYYKLSRV
-1106 GVYSGVWLGDQYADS
+1106 GVYSGVWLGEQYADS

-1148 NVSYKALVCP
+1148 DVSYKALVCP

-1180 THRLYASLLGAKG
+1180 THRLYASLLGVKG
-1193 TLLEFDKKIVPESDI
+1193 TLLEFNKKIVPESDI

-1232 RFRLKAIAPET
+1232 RFRLKAIAPEA

-1264 LRGILNSGHTGGAD
+1264 LKGILNSGHTGGAD
-1278 EQNPLPPER
+1278 EQNPLPPGR
-1287 NFQWKKGTGNAAE
+1287 NFQWKKVTGNAAE

-1308 VGYQNRTKIQN
+1308 VGYQNQTEIQN
-1319 EDGWSIQDT
+1319 EDGWRIQDT

-1409 VQSYGRYFYYGDPV
+1409 VQSYGRYSFYGDPV

-1476 VYGDDYHYAPDN
+1476 VYGDDYHYAPDDPN
-1488 PYPPDDTTLKPFFG
+1488 PPDDTTLKAFFG

-1510 LCAKENGSSPRVKWK
+1510 LCAKENGSSPTVSWK

-1544 EDETDTSVRYDAERR
+1544 EEETDTSVRYDAERR

-1610 FTTRLGPAAWQ
+1610 FTTRLGPPAWQ

-1631 NAQAVA
+1631 NAQAAA

-1650 YSQVQQQRGTI
+1650 YSQVQQQRGAI

-1672 VSQTG
+1672 VSQKG
-1677 TVTNDPIAA
+1677 VVTNDPIAA

-1701 GESPITDYVLTD
+1701 GKSPIVDYVLTD

-1718 YRFDGDVVYTVS
+1718 YRFDGDVCYTVS
-1730 RSDGKVVLGP
+1730 RSDGKAASLGIKE
-1740 SYGLRVLFSISTA
+1740 LFSISTA
-1753 SDGLSA
+1753 PDGLSA
-1759 EVQTYVETKTVTV
+1759 KVQTNVEMETVEV
-1772 NGDPVNIRVDGDRQI
+1772 NGDPVNIRVNRDIRID
-1787 AVRLTQDAETGNY
+1787 VRLTQDAETGNY
-1800 TLSIRFPEAN
+1800 TLSIRFPEAY

-1827 SDNKL
+1827 ADNNL

-1863 GVFGKDGMP
+1863 GVFDKDDMS

-1898 KPGNTAACDETPNY
+1898 KPGNTAACDATPNY

-1959 RYSEFK
+1959 RYSEFT
-1965 VAFADDPNVTVTVTK
+1965 VAFADKPNVTVTVTTK

-1985 TLRADRFKVEYSTKT
+1985 TLTADQFKVEYSTKT

-2009 NSQWNGSS
+2009 SSRWNGSS
-2017 TDARSLRVTI
+2017 TAARSLRVTI
-2027 LDPSG
+2027 LDSSG
-2032 ALIPARSRVS
+2032 ALIPASSRVS
-2042 VRFDAKIAGE
+2042 VRFDAKIAGK

-2061 SFGYHYKVVDNSSE
+2061 SFGYHYKVVDDSSE

-2088 IIPEIVKQVV
+2088 IIPEVVKQVV
-2098 DRSGNPACVKSSKTF
+2098 DRSGDPACVKSRKTF

-2124 ETNEAALSEALRD
+2124 ETNEATLAEALT
-2137 DGREAALIELTVA
+2137 REDRKAALIDLTVA
-2150 AGRSESD
+2150 AGQSESD

-2174 KKTSEDWVWESG
+2174 KKTSENWVWESG

-2221 DRTLVLSAVNLLDLW
+2221 DRTLVLSAVNQLDLW

-2241 KTNAYDGAAL
+2241 KTNAYDGSAL

-2265 SISKE
+2265 SISE
-2270 VYDALTEKPTQKPEF
+2270 AAYDALTEKPTQKPEF

-2396 KRERG
+2396 KRKRG

>member
-1 MQSSLSQRV
+1 M
-10 QRYIQEH
+10 
-17 LHERHWRRVVTVL
+17 
-30 ACIVVFCTTYALV
+30 
-43 LPALTL
+43 
-49 TGGTFCGKEAHCHS
+49 
-63 DECYEKALICD
+63 
-74 LEERAAAAGTS
+74 
-85 AHTHADECY
+85 
-94 EVQQILSCGRE
+94 
-105 ESAGHTHDEHCYD
+105 
-118 EGGEPVCGQEES
+118 
-130 EGHTHTE
+130 
-137 ACYQEAPVL
+137 
-146 VCTEPTDTVT
+146 
-156 EGHVH
+156 
-161 TDACYE
+161 
-167 KTLICQKEE
+167 
-176 HAHSLQCYSDPGAV
+176 
-190 ETPEEWEQGLPAGTG
+190 ETPEEWEQGLPDGTG

-211 AAVARSQLGYAES
+211 AAVARSQLGHAES
-224 TVNYLVGA
+224 TVNYLVGV
-232 DGGTVHGYT
+232 DGETVHGYT

-286 LQAMERYQPSD
+286 LQAMERYQPSGG
-297 SYSPKP
+297 YSSKP

-308 LDLDADGTADHAGIV
+308 LDLDADGAADHAGIV
-323 LGEDAAAVGDVDG
+323 LDEDAAAVGDVDG

-385 TFYTGQAATTTLSIS
+385 TFYTGQAATTTLSIY

-405 QIEADDGTVI
+405 QIKADDGTVI

-429 HPESADGT
+429 YPESADGT
-437 PSQKEGTYTVKASG
+437 PSQQEGTYTVKASG
-451 SEHAYQYTV
+451 SEHEYQYTV
-460 TRINGADNN
+460 TRISGADN

-491 PSDYPSPTS
+491 PSAYPSPTS

-513 QGEKEELDKT
+513 KGEKEELDKT
-523 GTNGKPGIPPKPEDG
+523 GTNGKPGIPPKPEYG

-552 FNLNK
+552 F
-557 KCNDSD
+557 
-563 GRIVSDGKGGYTI
+563 
-576 QDLKYYIHA
+576 
-585 ARDTAQT
+585 
-592 LEGVGKDHV
+592 
-601 TSVTCVDTFTLPEG
+601 
-615 VRFAQNFIDAVK
+615 
-627 NKTYDTTY
+627 
-635 VWQKGKMKVSDST
+635 
-648 GTGIVIG
+648 
-655 GFPFGSDKNT
+655 
-665 TALSLSEDN
+665 
-674 RTLSITWTSPNND
+674 
-687 SWGRPIINKEIT
+687 KEIT

-781 LKNEGTLPYE
+781 LKNEGTLPYG

-806 SAGDL
+806 SAGNL
-811 AALFNDGEYGKDA
+811 AALFSGGESGKDA
-824 SVSIANATFCPAG
+824 SVSIVNATFCPANP
-837 SSHTVTCADGR
+837 SRTVTCADGT

-854 ARNTSADRDTKYS
+854 ARNTSVVSATKYS
-867 GCSTGTQHPENH
+867 GCSTGTQHREDH

-901 DGIEEAKTC
+901 DGNEEIQTC
-910 DATANGIQSVLDQ
+910 AATANGIQSVLDQ

-937 WDLRDDAGQPVP
+937 WDLRDDAGKPVP
-949 VYGGAEIAIEFSA
+949 IYGGAEIAIEFSA
-962 SLMDTFMWLEKD
+962 SLMDTFMRLERD

-981 KMGYVGYN
+981 EEGTVGN
-989 YAYAYGAEGPDGQK
+989 NRAYAHGDEGPDGRP
-1003 LTNCYAFSS
+1003 LADGTAHS
-1012 GMSREFYLDK
+1012 GGLSREFYLDK
-1022 SARLADF
+1022 SARLANF
-1029 SHMTEKNVPR
+1029 SHMTEKNVPG
-1039 DGETVEYRLS
+1039 DGETVEYSLS
-1049 VQHLGSAEYD
+1049 VRHLGSAEYD

-1068 GAQVLLAEQGK
+1068 GAQVLLAEQEK
-1079 NSGASWAKDCETYT
+1079 NSSAPWAKDCETYR
-1093 AEDGTAYYKLSRG
+1093 AEDGTAYYKLSHG
-1106 GVYSGVWLGDQYADS
+1106 GVYSGVWLGEQYADS

-1142 GGYQTG
+1142 YGNQTE

-1180 THRLYASLLGAKG
+1180 THRLYVSLLGIKG

-1232 RFRLKAIAPET
+1232 RFRLKAIAPEA

-1264 LRGILNSGHTGGAD
+1264 LKGILNSGHTGGAD
-1278 EQNPLPPER
+1278 EQNPLPPGL

-1308 VGYQNRTKIQN
+1308 VGYQNQTEIQN
-1319 EDGWSIQDT
+1319 EDGWRIQDT
-1328 GTKNQQ
+1328 GTENQQ

-1339 DTFSVSLTSNAPLY
+1339 NAFSVSFTSNAPLY

-1476 VYGDDYHYAPDN
+1476 VYGDNHHYAPDDPN
-1488 PYPPDDTTLKPFFG
+1488 PPDDTTLKAFFG

-1510 LCAKENGSSPRVKWK
+1510 LCAKENGSSPTVSWK

-1544 EDETDTSVRYDAERR
+1544 EEETDTSVRYDAERR

-1701 GESPITDYVLTD
+1701 GESPIVDYVLTD

-1718 YRFDGDVVYTVS
+1718 YRFDGDVWYTVS
-1730 RSDGKVVLGP
+1730 RSDGEAVSLGI
-1740 SYGLRVLFSISTA
+1740 RELFSVSTA

-1759 EVQTYVETKTVTV
+1759 KVQTNVEMKTVEV
-1772 NGDPVNIRVDGDRQI
+1772 NGDPVNIRVNRDIRI
-1787 AVRLTQDAETGNY
+1787 AVRLTQDEKTGNY
-1800 TLSIRFPEAN
+1800 TLSIRFPDAY

-1818 GVLTLETKR
+1818 GVPTLETKR

-1863 GVFGKDGMP
+1863 GVFGEDNMS

-1898 KPGNTAACDETPNY
+1898 KPGNTAACDATPNY
-1912 IVLPGTN
+1912 IVLPGTD
-1919 SRFTYTLTVDAPEEG
+1919 SLFTYTLTVDAPEEG

-1965 VAFADDPNVTVTVTK
+1965 VAFADKPNVTVTVTTK

-1985 TLRADRFKVEYSTKT
+1985 TLTADQFKVEYSTKT

-2009 NSQWNGSS
+2009 KSQWNGNS

-2027 LDPSG
+2027 LDSSG
-2032 ALIPARSRVS
+2032 TLIPARSHVS

-2061 SFGYHYKVVDNSSE
+2061 SFGYHYKVVDDSSE

-2098 DRSGNPACVKSSKTF
+2098 DRSGDPACVKSSKTF
-2113 RFLVYTGASLK
+2113 RFLVYTGESLK
-2124 ETNEAALSEALRD
+2124 ETNEATLAEALTKDKRK
-2137 DGREAALIELTVA
+2137 AALIELTVA

-2166 CTYAGGQW
+2166 CTYADGQW
-2174 KKTSEDWVWESG
+2174 AETHEDWVWESG

-2206 NHITAADGYTFYYQN
+2206 NHITAADGCTFYYQN

-2236 SFTIR
+2236 SFTIQ
-2241 KTNAYDGAAL
+2241 KTNAYDGSAL
-2251 TGAWFALYSPDARD
+2251 TGAWFALYSPDVRD
-2265 SISKE
+2265 SISE
-2270 VYDALTEKPTQKPEF
+2270 EAYNALSEKPTQKPEF

-2360 GSGVRLP
+2360 GRGVRLP

>member
-49 TGGTFCGKEAHCHS
+49 TGGTFCGKESHCHS

-94 EVQQILSCGRE
+94 E
-105 ESAGHTHDEHCYD
+105 
-118 EGGEPVCGQEES
+118 
-130 EGHTHTE
+130 
-137 ACYQEAPVL
+137 
-146 VCTEPTDTVT
+146 
-156 EGHVH
+156 
-161 TDACYE
+161 

-176 HAHSLQCYSDPGAV
+176 HAHSLQCYSDPSAV
-190 ETPEEWEQGLPAGTG
+190 ETPEEWEQGLPDGTG

-211 AAVARSQLGYAES
+211 AAVARSQLGHAES
-224 TVNYLVGA
+224 TVNYLVGV
-232 DGGTVHGYT
+232 DGETVHGYT

-286 LQAMERYQPSD
+286 LQAMERYQPSGG
-297 SYSPKP
+297 YSSKP

-308 LDLDADGTADHAGIV
+308 LDLDADGAADHAGIV
-323 LGEDAAAVGDVDG
+323 LDEDAAAVGDVDG

-405 QIEADDGTVI
+405 QIKADDGTVI

-437 PSQKEGTYTVKASG
+437 PSQQEGTYTVKASG
-451 SEHAYQYTV
+451 SEHEYQYTV
-460 TRINGADNN
+460 TRISGADN

-491 PSDYPSPTS
+491 PSAYPSPTS

-513 QGEKEELDKT
+513 KGDKEELDKT
-523 GTNGKPGIPPKPEDG
+523 GTNGKPGIPPKPEYG

-552 FNLNK
+552 F
-557 KCNDSD
+557 
-563 GRIVSDGKGGYTI
+563 
-576 QDLKYYIHA
+576 
-585 ARDTAQT
+585 
-592 LEGVGKDHV
+592 
-601 TSVTCVDTFTLPEG
+601 
-615 VRFAQNFIDAVK
+615 
-627 NKTYDTTY
+627 
-635 VWQKGKMKVSDST
+635 
-648 GTGIVIG
+648 
-655 GFPFGSDKNT
+655 
-665 TALSLSEDN
+665 
-674 RTLSITWTSPNND
+674 
-687 SWGRPIINKEIT
+687 KEIT

-781 LKNEGTLPYE
+781 LKNEGTLPYG

-806 SAGDL
+806 SAGNL
-811 AALFNDGEYGKDA
+811 AALFSGGESGKDA
-824 SVSIANATFCPAG
+824 SVSIVNATFCPANP
-837 SSHTVTCADGR
+837 SRTVTCADGT

-854 ARNTSADRDTKYS
+854 ARNTSVVSATKYS
-867 GCSTGTQHPENH
+867 GCSTGTQHREDH

-901 DGIEEAKTC
+901 DGNEEIQTC
-910 DATANGIQSVLDQ
+910 AATANGIQSVLDQ

-937 WDLRDDAGQPVP
+937 WDLRDDAGKPVP
-949 VYGGAEIAIEFSA
+949 IYGGAEIAIEFSA
-962 SLMDTFMWLEKD
+962 SLMDTFMRLERD

-981 KMGYVGYN
+981 EEGTVGN
-989 YAYAYGAEGPDGQK
+989 NRAYAHGDEGPDGRP
-1003 LTNCYAFSS
+1003 LADGTAHS
-1012 GMSREFYLDK
+1012 GGLSREFYLDK
-1022 SARLADF
+1022 SARLANF
-1029 SHMTEKNVPR
+1029 SHMTEKNVPG
-1039 DGETVEYRLS
+1039 DGETVEYSLS
-1049 VQHLGSAEYD
+1049 VRHLGSAEYD

-1068 GAQVLLAEQGK
+1068 GAQVLLAEQEK
-1079 NSGASWAKDCETYT
+1079 NSSAPWAKDCETYR
-1093 AEDGTAYYKLSRG
+1093 AEDGTAYYKLSHG
-1106 GVYSGVWLGDQYADS
+1106 GVYSGVWLGEQYADS

-1142 GGYQTG
+1142 YGNQTE

-1180 THRLYASLLGAKG
+1180 THRLYVSLLGIKG

-1232 RFRLKAIAPET
+1232 RFRLKAIAPEA

-1264 LRGILNSGHTGGAD
+1264 LKGILNSGHTGGAD
-1278 EQNPLPPER
+1278 EQNPLPPGL

-1308 VGYQNRTKIQN
+1308 VGYQNQTEIQN
-1319 EDGWSIQDT
+1319 EDGWRIQDT
-1328 GTKNQQ
+1328 GTENQQ

-1339 DTFSVSLTSNAPLY
+1339 NAFSVSFTSNAPLY

-1476 VYGDDYHYAPDN
+1476 VYGDNHHYAPDDPN
-1488 PYPPDDTTLKPFFG
+1488 PPDDTTLKAFFG

-1510 LCAKENGSSPRVKWK
+1510 LCAKENGSSPTVSWK

-1544 EDETDTSVRYDAERR
+1544 EEETDTSVRYDAERR

-1701 GESPITDYVLTD
+1701 GESPIVDYVLTD

-1718 YRFDGDVVYTVS
+1718 YRFDGDVWYTVS
-1730 RSDGKVVLGP
+1730 RSDGEAVSLGIR
-1740 SYGLRVLFSISTA
+1740 GLFSVSTA

-1759 EVQTYVETKTVTV
+1759 KVQTNVEMKTVEV
-1772 NGDPVNIRVDGDRQI
+1772 NGDPVNIRVNRDIRI
-1787 AVRLTQDAETGNY
+1787 AVRLTQDEKTGNY
-1800 TLSIRFPEAN
+1800 TLSIRFPDAY

-1818 GVLTLETKR
+1818 GVPTLETKR

-1863 GVFGKDGMP
+1863 GVFGEDNMS

-1898 KPGNTAACDETPNY
+1898 KPGNTAACDATPNY
-1912 IVLPGTN
+1912 IVLPGTD
-1919 SRFTYTLTVDAPEEG
+1919 SLFTYTLTVDAPEEG

-1965 VAFADDPNVTVTVTK
+1965 VAFADKPNVTVTVTTK

-1985 TLRADRFKVEYSTKT
+1985 TLTADQFKVEYSTKT

-2009 NSQWNGSS
+2009 KSQWNGNS

-2027 LDPSG
+2027 LDSSG
-2032 ALIPARSRVS
+2032 TLIPARSHVS

-2061 SFGYHYKVVDNSSE
+2061 SFGYHYKVVDDSSE

-2098 DRSGNPACVKSSKTF
+2098 DRSGDPACVKSSKTF
-2113 RFLVYTGASLK
+2113 RFLVYTGESLK
-2124 ETNEAALSEALRD
+2124 ETNEATLAEALTKDKRK
-2137 DGREAALIELTVA
+2137 AALIELTVA

-2166 CTYAGGQW
+2166 CTYADGQW
-2174 KKTSEDWVWESG
+2174 AETHEDWVWESG

-2206 NHITAADGYTFYYQN
+2206 NHITAADGCTFYYQN

-2236 SFTIR
+2236 SFTIQ
-2241 KTNAYDGAAL
+2241 KTNAYDGSAL
-2251 TGAWFALYSPDARD
+2251 TGAWFALYSPDVRD
-2265 SISKE
+2265 SISE
-2270 VYDALTEKPTQKPEF
+2270 EAYNALSEKPTQKPEF

-2360 GSGVRLP
+2360 GRGVRLP

>member
-1 MQSSLSQRV
+1 M
-10 QRYIQEH
+10 
-17 LHERHWRRVVTVL
+17 
-30 ACIVVFCTTYALV
+30 
-43 LPALTL
+43 P
-49 TGGTFCGKEAHCHS
+49 
-63 DECYEKALICD
+63 
-74 LEERAAAAGTS
+74 S
-85 AHTHADECY
+85 A
-94 EVQQILSCGRE
+94 
-105 ESAGHTHDEHCYD
+105 
-118 EGGEPVCGQEES
+118 
-130 EGHTHTE
+130 
-137 ACYQEAPVL
+137 
-146 VCTEPTDTVT
+146 
-156 EGHVH
+156 
-161 TDACYE
+161 
-167 KTLICQKEE
+167 
-176 HAHSLQCYSDPGAV
+176 
-190 ETPEEWEQGLPAGTG
+190 
-205 DAAKDL
+205 
-211 AAVARSQLGYAES
+211 
-224 TVNYLVGA
+224 
-232 DGGTVHGYT
+232 
-241 RYGAW
+241 
-246 RGQPYAADW
+246 
-255 SALFA
+255 
-260 SFCLHYANVPETA
+260 
-273 FPRGDSCESWMTE
+273 
-286 LQAMERYQPSD
+286 
-297 SYSPKP
+297 
-303 GDVAF
+303 
-308 LDLDADGTADHAGIV
+308 
-323 LGEDAAAVGDVDG
+323 
-336 AVAEMSLD
+336 
-344 TALGYGVL
+344 
-352 PTDAP
+352 
-357 KKAPAARSGG
+357 
-367 DVRPEITVKTGPS
+367 
-380 SDGSM
+380 
-385 TFYTGQAATTTLSIS
+385 
-400 NPKSA
+400 
-405 QIEADDGTVI
+405 
-415 RLYMQFDKTNPGTG
+415 
-429 HPESADGT
+429 
-437 PSQKEGTYTVKASG
+437 
-451 SEHAYQYTV
+451 
-460 TRINGADNN
+460 
-469 DHYTY
+469 
-474 CLEIQRPLQGD
+474 
-485 TISLNL
+485 
-491 PSDYPSPTS
+491 YPSPTS

-576 QDLKYYIHA
+576 QNLKYYIHA

-756 KLTMKKSILSKK
+756 KLKMKKSILSKK

-791 KLCYVKD
+791 KLCYVD
-798 SLPEHMHL
+798 DPLPEHMYL
-806 SAGDL
+806 SAGNL
-811 AALFNDGEYGKDA
+811 AALFSGGESGKDA
-824 SVSIANATFCPAG
+824 SVSIVNATFCPAG
-837 SSHTVTCADGR
+837 SSQTVTCADGR

-901 DGIEEAKTC
+901 DGNEEIQTC
-910 DATANGIQSVLDQ
+910 AATANRIQSVLDQ

-981 KMGYVGYN
+981 KMGSVGYN

-1079 NSGASWAKDCETYT
+1079 NSGASWAKDCEPYT

-1106 GVYSGVWLGDQYADS
+1106 GVYSGVWLGEQYADS

-1134 IKWYFANY
+1134 IKWYFADY
-1142 GGYQTG
+1142 GGNQTE

-1180 THRLYASLLGAKG
+1180 THRLYASLLGVKG

-1278 EQNPLPPER
+1278 EQNPLPPGL
-1287 NFQWKKGTGNAAE
+1287 NFQWKKVTGNAAE

-1308 VGYQNRTKIQN
+1308 VDYQNQTELRN
-1319 EDGWSIQDT
+1319 EDGWSIRDT

-1339 DTFSVSLTSNAPLY
+1339 DTFSVSFNSEAPLY

-1377 LVNTFYVDGVPSSVR
+1377 LVNTFYVDGIPSSVR

-1476 VYGDDYHYAPDN
+1476 VYGDDRNYAPDDPN
-1488 PYPPDDTTLKPFFG
+1488 PPDDTTLKAFFG
-1502 VLSDNPSY
+1502 VLSDNLSY
-1510 LCAKENGSSPRVKWK
+1510 LCAKENGSSPRVEWK

-1544 EDETDTSVRYDAERR
+1544 EEETDTSVRYDAERR

-1650 YSQVQQQRGTI
+1650 YSQVQQRRGAI

-1672 VSQTG
+1672 VSQKG
-1677 TVTNDPIAA
+1677 VVTNDPIAA

-1701 GESPITDYVLTD
+1701 GKSPITDYVLTD

-1718 YRFDGDVVYTVS
+1718 YRFDGDVCYTVS
-1730 RSDGKVVLGP
+1730 RSDGKAASLGI
-1740 SYGLRVLFSISTA
+1740 RELFSVSTA

-1759 EVQTYVETKTVTV
+1759 KVQTNVEMKTVEV
-1772 NGDPVNIRVDGDRQI
+1772 NGDPVNIRVNRDIRI
-1787 AVRLTQDAETGNY
+1787 AVRLTQDEKTGNY
-1800 TLSIRFPEAN
+1800 TLSIRFPDAY

-1898 KPGNTAACDETPNY
+1898 KPGNTAACDATPNY
-1912 IVLPGTN
+1912 IVLPGTD
-1919 SRFTYTLTVDAPEEG
+1919 SLFTYTLTVDAPEEE

-1959 RYSEFK
+1959 RYSEFT

-1980 NGSVS
+1980 QDGSVS
-1985 TLRADRFKVEYSTKT
+1985 TLTADQFKVEYSTKT

-2009 NSQWNGSS
+2009 NSQWNGNF

-2027 LDPSG
+2027 LDSSG
-2032 ALIPARSRVS
+2032 ALIPARSHVS

-2061 SFGYHYKVVDNSSE
+2061 SFGYHYKVVDDSSE

-2098 DRSGNPACVKSSKTF
+2098 DRSGDPACVKSSKTF
-2113 RFLVYTGASLK
+2113 RFLVYTGESLK
-2124 ETNEAALSEALRD
+2124 ETNEATLAEALTKDKRK
-2137 DGREAALIELTVA
+2137 AALIELTVA

-2166 CTYAGGQW
+2166 CTYADGQW
-2174 KKTSEDWVWESG
+2174 AETHEDWVWESG

-2206 NHITAADGYTFYYQN
+2206 NHITAADGCTFYYQN

-2236 SFTIR
+2236 SFTIQ
-2241 KTNAYDGAAL
+2241 KTNAYDGSAL
-2251 TGAWFALYSPDARD
+2251 TGAWFALYSPDVRD
-2265 SISKE
+2265 SISE
-2270 VYDALTEKPTQKPEF
+2270 EAYNALSEKPTQKPEF

-2360 GSGVRLP
+2360 GRGVRLP

>member
-63 DECYEKALICD
+63 DECYEKALICG
-74 LEERAAAAGTS
+74 LEERATAAGTS

-105 ESAGHTHDEHCYD
+105 ESAGHTHDEPCYG

-176 HAHSLQCYSDPGAV
+176 HAHSLQCYSDPDAV

-211 AAVARSQLGYAES
+211 AAVAQSQLGYAES

-232 DGGTVHGYT
+232 DGETVHGYT

-246 RGQPYAADW
+246 HGQPYAADW

-297 SYSPKP
+297 SYSHKP

-308 LDLDADGTADHAGIV
+308 LDLDADGAADHAGIV
-323 LGEDAAAVGDVDG
+323 LEEDAAAVGDVDG
-336 AVAEMSLD
+336 EVAETPLD

-400 NPKSA
+400 NPESA

-437 PSQKEGTYTVKASG
+437 PSQQEGTYTVKATG

-460 TRINGADNN
+460 TRINGADA

-704 ISFDKGILLIDEL
+704 ISFDKGILLIDQL
-717 KSTEPYTFTNNVEY
+717 KSTEPYRFTNNVEY
-731 TFHYSWSGDKAVNA
+731 TFHYSWSGDQAVDA
-745 GCVAERTAGAA
+745 DCVAERTAGKAE
-756 KLTMKKSILSKK
+756 LTMKKSILSKK
-768 TEYFGE
+768 IGYFGE

-791 KLCYVKD
+791 KLCYVD
-798 SLPEHMHL
+798 DPLPEHMYL
-806 SAGDL
+806 SAGNL

-824 SVSIANATFCPAG
+824 SVSIAGATFCPANP
-837 SSHTVTCADGR
+837 SRTVTCADGT

-854 ARNTSADRDTKYS
+854 ARNTSVVSATKYS
-867 GCSTGTQHPENH
+867 GCSTGTQHREDH

-887 NKEHTH
+887 NADHTH

-901 DGIEEAKTC
+901 DSSEGIQTC
-910 DATANGIQSVLDQ
+910 AATANGIQSVLDQ
-923 LGYVVTGYTRSTIV
+923 LGYVVTGYTCSTIV

-949 VYGGAEIAIEFSA
+949 IYGGAEIAIEFSA
-962 SLMDTFMWLEKD
+962 SLMDTFMRLERD

-981 KMGYVGYN
+981 EEGTVGN
-989 YAYAYGAEGPDGQK
+989 NRAYAHGDEGPDGRP
-1003 LTNCYAFSS
+1003 LADGTAHS
-1012 GMSREFYLDK
+1012 GGLSREFYLDK
-1022 SARLADF
+1022 SARLANF
-1029 SHMTEKNVPR
+1029 SHMTEKNVPG
-1039 DGETVEYRLS
+1039 DGETVEYSLS
-1049 VQHLGSAEYD
+1049 VRHLGSAEYD

-1079 NSGASWAKDCETYT
+1079 NSGASWAKDCEPYT
-1093 AEDGTAYYKLSRG
+1093 AEDGTAYYKLSHG

-1142 GGYQTG
+1142 GGNQTG

-1180 THRLYASLLGAKG
+1180 THRLYVSLLGIKG

-1232 RFRLKAIAPET
+1232 RFRLKAIAPEA

-1264 LRGILNSGHTGGAD
+1264 LKGILNSGHTGGAD
-1278 EQNPLPPER
+1278 EQNPLPPGL
-1287 NFQWKKGTGNAAE
+1287 NFQWKKVTGNAAE

-1308 VGYQNRTKIQN
+1308 VGYQNQTKIQN
-1319 EDGWSIQDT
+1319 GDSWRIQDT
-1328 GTKNQQ
+1328 GTENQR
-1334 EIRWD
+1334 EILWD
-1339 DTFSVSLTSNAPLY
+1339 DNFSVSFTSDAPLY
-1353 IYVRLTFPRG
+1353 IYVRLTFPKG

-1377 LVNTFYVDGVPSSVR
+1377 LVNTFYVDGIPSSVR

-1409 VQSYGRYFYYGDPV
+1409 VQSYSRSYSSADPV
-1423 RPTAPDS
+1423 RPTAADS

-1476 VYGDDYHYAPDN
+1476 VYDDDYHYAPDN

-1502 VLSDNPSY
+1502 VLSNNPNY
-1510 LCAKENGSSPRVKWK
+1510 LCAKENGSPPRVEWK
-1525 SGRVKADVFRSRIT
+1525 SGRVKADVFRSRTT

-1544 EDETDTSVRYDAERR
+1544 EEETDTSVRYDAERR

-1587 VNSIAMPYF
+1587 DNSIAMPYF

-1610 FTTRLGPAAWQ
+1610 FTTRLGPPAWQ

-1631 NAQAVA
+1631 NAQAAA

-1701 GESPITDYVLTD
+1701 GKSPITDYVLTD
-1713 TMQAP
+1713 TMQAL
-1718 YRFDGDVVYTVS
+1718 YRFDGDVCYTVS
-1730 RSDGKVVLGP
+1730 RSDGKAASLGI
-1740 SYGLRVLFSISTA
+1740 RELFSVSTA

-1759 EVQTYVETKTVTV
+1759 KVQTNVEMKTVEV
-1772 NGDPVNIRVDGDRQI
+1772 NGDPVNIRVNRDIRI
-1787 AVRLTQDAETGNY
+1787 AVRLTQDEKTGNY
-1800 TLSIRFPEAN
+1800 TLSIRFPDAY

-1818 GVLTLETKR
+1818 GVPTLETKR

-1898 KPGNTAACDETPNY
+1898 KPGNTAACDATPNY
-1912 IVLPGTN
+1912 IVLPGTD
-1919 SRFTYTLTVDAPEEG
+1919 SLFTYTLTVDAPEER

-1943 GLPAPNDHS
+1943 GLPEPNDHS

-1959 RYSEFK
+1959 RYSEFT
-1965 VAFADDPNVTVTVTK
+1965 VAFADDPNVTVTVTTK

-1985 TLRADRFKVEYSTKT
+1985 TLTADQFKVEYSTKT

-2009 NSQWNGSS
+2009 ISQWNGNS

-2027 LDPSG
+2027 LDSSG
-2032 ALIPARSRVS
+2032 ALIPARSHVS

-2098 DRSGNPACVKSSKTF
+2098 DRSGDPARVKSSKTF

-2166 CTYAGGQW
+2166 CTYADGQW
-2174 KKTSEDWVWESG
+2174 AKTSEDWVWESG

-2206 NHITAADGYTFYYQN
+2206 NHITAADGCTFYYQN

-2241 KTNAYDGAAL
+2241 KTNAYDGSAL

-2265 SISKE
+2265 SISE
-2270 VYDALTEKPTQKPEF
+2270 AAYDALSEKPTQKPEF
-2285 TLTIGEGAAGKTWY
+2285 TLIIGEGAAGKTWY

-2308 MAGKEG
+2308 MAGNEG

>member
-10 QRYIQEH
+10 QRYMQEH
-17 LHERHWRRVVTVL
+17 LHERQWRRVVTVL

-49 TGGTFCGKEAHCHS
+49 TGGTFCEKEEHRHS
-63 DECYEKALICD
+63 DECYEKVLICG
-74 LEERAAAAGTS
+74 LEERAAATGTS
-85 AHTHADECY
+85 AHTHTDECY
-94 EVQQILSCGRE
+94 EAQQILSCDRE
-105 ESAGHTHDEHCYD
+105 ESAGHTHDEHCYG
-118 EGGEPVCGQEES
+118 EGGELVCEQEES

-137 ACYQEAPVL
+137 ACYQEAHVL

-176 HAHSLQCYSDPGAV
+176 HVHSLQCYSDPNAV
-190 ETPEEWEQGLPAGTG
+190 ETPEKWEQGLPTRTG
-205 DAAKDL
+205 DAAEDL
-211 AAVARSQLGYAES
+211 AAVARRQLGYAES
-224 TVNYLVGA
+224 TVNYLVDA
-232 DGGTVHGYT
+232 DGKTVHGYT

-286 LQAMERYQPSD
+286 LQEMERYQPSD

-308 LDLDADGTADHAGIV
+308 LDLDADGTADHVGIV
-323 LGEDAAAVGDVDG
+323 LGENTAAVGDVDG
-336 AVAEMSLD
+336 KVAEMSLD

-380 SDGSM
+380 SDSTM
-385 TFYTGQAATTTLSIS
+385 TFYTGQTATTTLSIS
-400 NPKSA
+400 NPESA
-405 QIEADDGTVI
+405 QIAADDGTVI

-437 PSQKEGTYTVKASG
+437 PSQKEGTYTVKATGSG
-451 SEHAYQYTV
+451 NEYQYTV
-460 TRINGADNN
+460 TRINGADT
-469 DHYTY
+469 DQYIY
-474 CLEIQRPLQGD
+474 CFEIQRPLQGD

-491 PSDYPSPTS
+491 PSAYPSPTS

-513 QGEKEELDKT
+513 KAEKETLDKT
-523 GTNGKPGIPPKPEDG
+523 GTNDKPGIASKPADE

-552 FNLNK
+552 FKLEK
-557 KCNDSD
+557 KCYDSD

-576 QDLKYYIHA
+576 QDLKYYIRA

-592 LEGVGKDHV
+592 LEGVGKDYV
-601 TSVTCVDTFTLPEG
+601 TSVTCVDTFPLPEG
-615 VRFAQNFIDAVK
+615 VRFAQNFIEAV
-627 NKTYDTTY
+627 NNQTYVKTYD
-635 VWQKGKMKVSDST
+635 WQKGKMKVSDGT

-655 GFPFGSDKNT
+655 GVPLGSKPYT
-665 TALSLSEDN
+665 TALSLSEDK
-674 RTLSITWTSPNND
+674 RTLSITWTAPNND
-687 SWGRPIINKEIT
+687 SWENPITDSEIT
-699 DLNRN
+699 NLDRN

-717 KSTEPYTFTNNVEY
+717 NSAEPYRFTNNVEY
-731 TFHYSWSGDKAVNA
+731 TFHYSWSGDRAVNA
-745 GCVAERTAGAA
+745 GCVAERTAGKA

-768 TEYFGE
+768 PGYFGE

-791 KLCYVKD
+791 ELCYVTD
-798 SLPEHMHL
+798 PLPEHMYL
-806 SAGDL
+806 SAENL
-811 AALFNDGEYGKDA
+811 AALFDDGESGKDA

-837 SSHTVTCADGR
+837 SSHTVTCADGK

-854 ARNTSADRDTKYS
+854 ARNTSVDSATKYS
-867 GCSTGTQHPENH
+867 GCSTSKQHPEDH

-887 NKEHTH
+887 NEDRTS

-923 LGYVVTGYTRSTIV
+923 LGYVVTGYTRSRIV
-937 WDLRDDAGQPVP
+937 WDLRDDAGKPVP
-949 VYGGAEIAIEFSA
+949 IYGGAEIAIEFSA
-962 SLMDTFMWLEKD
+962 SLMDTFMRLERD
-974 VPGFYPN
+974 VPGSYPDE
-981 KMGYVGYN
+981 KGYVGTN
-989 YAYAYGAEGPDGQK
+989 RAYAHGDEYPDGRP
-1003 LTNCYAFSS
+1003 LAYGTAGS
-1012 GMSREFYLDK
+1012 GGLSREFYLDK

-1068 GAQVLLAEQGK
+1068 GAQVLLAEK
-1079 NSGASWAKDCETYT
+1079 ENNSGAPWAKDCETYT

-1106 GVYSGVWLGDQYADS
+1106 GVYSGVWLGEQYADS

-1180 THRLYASLLGAKG
+1180 THRLYASLLGVKG

-1232 RFRLKAIAPET
+1232 RFRLKAIAPEA

-1264 LRGILNSGHTGGAD
+1264 LKGILNSGHTGGAD

-1287 NFQWKKGTGNAAE
+1287 NFQWKKVTGNAAE

-1308 VGYQNRTKIQN
+1308 VGYQNQTKLQN
-1319 EDGWSIQDT
+1319 GDGWRIQDT

-1334 EIRWD
+1334 EIQWD
-1339 DTFSVSLTSNAPLY
+1339 DNFSVSFTSDAPLY
-1353 IYVRLTFPRG
+1353 IYVRLTFPKG

-1377 LVNTFYVDGVPSSVR
+1377 LVNTFYVDGIPSSVR

-1409 VQSYGRYFYYGDPV
+1409 VQSYSRSYSSADPV

-1476 VYGDDYHYAPDN
+1476 VYGDNHHYAPDDPN
-1488 PYPPDDTTLKPFFG
+1488 PPDDTTLKAFFG

-1510 LCAKENGSSPRVKWK
+1510 LCAEENGSSPTVSWK

-1539 FRIDR
+1539 FHIDR
-1544 EDETDTSVRYDAERR
+1544 EEETDTSVRYDAERR

-1631 NAQAVA
+1631 NAQAAA
-1637 SGRSGVSNDTQWL
+1637 SGRSDVSNDTQWL
-1650 YSQVQQQRGTI
+1650 YSQVQQQRGAI

-1672 VSQTG
+1672 VSQKG
-1677 TVTNDPIAA
+1677 VVTNNPIAA

-1701 GESPITDYVLTD
+1701 GKSPIVDYVLTD

-1718 YRFDGDVVYTVS
+1718 YRFDGDVCYTVS
-1730 RSDGKVVLGP
+1730 RSDGKAASLGINK
-1740 SYGLRVLFSISTA
+1740 LFSISTA

-1759 EVQTYVETKTVTV
+1759 KVQTNVEMKTVEV
-1772 NGDPVNIRVDGDRQI
+1772 NGDSVNIRVNRDIRID
-1787 AVRLTQDAETGNY
+1787 VRLTQDAETGNY
-1800 TLSIRFPEAN
+1800 TLSIRFPDAY

-1827 SDNKL
+1827 ADNNL

-1863 GVFGKDGMP
+1863 GVFGKDDMP

-1884 GFVTSSRKSVAEKG
+1884 GFVTSSRKSVAEKE
-1898 KPGNTAACDETPNY
+1898 KPGNTAACDATPNY
-1912 IVLPGTN
+1912 IVLPGTD
-1919 SRFTYTLTVDAPEEG
+1919 SLFTYTLTVDAPEER

-1965 VAFADDPNVTVTVTK
+1965 VAFADKPNVTVTVTTK

-1985 TLRADRFKVEYSTKT
+1985 TLTADQFKVEYSTKT

-2009 NSQWNGSS
+2009 SSWWNGSS

-2027 LDPSG
+2027 LDSSG
-2032 ALIPARSRVS
+2032 TLIPARSRVS

-2157 RRKLDDLKV
+2157 RRKLDDLRV
-2166 CTYAGGQW
+2166 CTYADGQW
-2174 KKTSEDWVWESG
+2174 VETHEDWVWKSG

-2206 NHITAADGYTFYYQN
+2206 NHITAADGCTFYYQN
-2221 DRTLVLSAVNLLDLW
+2221 DRTLVLSAVNQLDLW

-2241 KTNAYDGAAL
+2241 KTNAYDGSAL

-2265 SISKE
+2265 SISEE

-2308 MAGKEG
+2308 MAGNEG

-2348 SDAVHAIAIPNT
+2348 SDAVHAIEIPNT

-2383 LLTAGLLG
+2383 LLTTGLLG

>member
-63 DECYEKALICD
+63 DECYEKALICG
-74 LEERAAAAGTS
+74 LEERATAAGTS

-105 ESAGHTHDEHCYD
+105 ESAGHTHDEPCYG

-176 HAHSLQCYSDPGAV
+176 HAHSLQCYSDPDAV

-211 AAVARSQLGYAES
+211 AAVAQSQLGYAES

-232 DGGTVHGYT
+232 DGETVHGYT

-246 RGQPYAADW
+246 HGQPYAADW

-297 SYSPKP
+297 SYSHKP

-308 LDLDADGTADHAGIV
+308 LDLDADGAADHAGIV
-323 LGEDAAAVGDVDG
+323 LEEDAAAVGDVDG
-336 AVAEMSLD
+336 EVAETPLD

-400 NPKSA
+400 NPESA

-437 PSQKEGTYTVKASG
+437 PSQQEGTYTVKATG

-460 TRINGADNN
+460 TRINGADA

-704 ISFDKGILLIDEL
+704 ISFDKGILLIDQL
-717 KSTEPYTFTNNVEY
+717 KSTEPYRFTNNVEY
-731 TFHYSWSGDKAVNA
+731 TFHYSWSGDQAVDA
-745 GCVAERTAGAA
+745 DCVAERTAGKAE
-756 KLTMKKSILSKK
+756 LTMKKSILSKK
-768 TEYFGE
+768 IGYFGE

-791 KLCYVKD
+791 KLCYVD
-798 SLPEHMHL
+798 DPLPEHMYL
-806 SAGDL
+806 SAGNL

-824 SVSIANATFCPAG
+824 SVSIAGATFCPANP
-837 SSHTVTCADGR
+837 SRTVTCADGT

-854 ARNTSADRDTKYS
+854 ARNTSVVSATKYS
-867 GCSTGTQHPENH
+867 GCSTGTQHREDH

-887 NKEHTH
+887 NADHTH

-901 DGIEEAKTC
+901 DSSEGIQTC
-910 DATANGIQSVLDQ
+910 AATANGIQSVLDQ
-923 LGYVVTGYTRSTIV
+923 LGYVVTGYTCSTIV

-949 VYGGAEIAIEFSA
+949 IYGGAEIAIEFSA
-962 SLMDTFMWLEKD
+962 SLMDTFMRLERD

-981 KMGYVGYN
+981 EEGTVGN
-989 YAYAYGAEGPDGQK
+989 NRAYAHGDEGPDGRP
-1003 LTNCYAFSS
+1003 LADGTAHS
-1012 GMSREFYLDK
+1012 GGLSREFYLDK
-1022 SARLADF
+1022 SARLANF
-1029 SHMTEKNVPR
+1029 SHMTEKNVPG
-1039 DGETVEYRLS
+1039 DGETVEYSLS
-1049 VQHLGSAEYD
+1049 VRHLGSAEYD

-1079 NSGASWAKDCETYT
+1079 NSGASWAKDCEPYT
-1093 AEDGTAYYKLSRG
+1093 AEDGTAYYKLSHG

-1180 THRLYASLLGAKG
+1180 THRLYVSLLGIKG

-1232 RFRLKAIAPET
+1232 RFRLKAIAPEA

-1264 LRGILNSGHTGGAD
+1264 LKGILNSGHTGGAD
-1278 EQNPLPPER
+1278 EQNPLPPGL
-1287 NFQWKKGTGNAAE
+1287 NFQWKKVTGNAAE

-1308 VGYQNRTKIQN
+1308 VGYQNQTKIQN
-1319 EDGWSIQDT
+1319 GDSWRIQDT
-1328 GTKNQQ
+1328 GTENQR
-1334 EIRWD
+1334 EILWD
-1339 DTFSVSLTSNAPLY
+1339 DNFSVSFTSDAPLY
-1353 IYVRLTFPRG
+1353 IYVRLTFPKG

-1377 LVNTFYVDGVPSSVR
+1377 LVNTFYVDGIPSSVR

-1409 VQSYGRYFYYGDPV
+1409 VQSYSRSYSSADPV
-1423 RPTAPDS
+1423 RPTAADS

-1476 VYGDDYHYAPDN
+1476 VYDDDYHYAPDN

-1502 VLSDNPSY
+1502 VLSNNPNY
-1510 LCAKENGSSPRVKWK
+1510 LCAKENGSPPRVEWK
-1525 SGRVKADVFRSRIT
+1525 SGRVKADVFRSRTT

-1544 EDETDTSVRYDAERR
+1544 EEETDTSVRYDAERR

-1587 VNSIAMPYF
+1587 DNSIAMPYF

-1610 FTTRLGPAAWQ
+1610 FTTRLGPPAWQ

-1631 NAQAVA
+1631 NAQAAA

-1701 GESPITDYVLTD
+1701 GESPIVDYVLTD

-1718 YRFDGDVVYTVS
+1718 YRFDGDVWYTVS
-1730 RSDGKVVLGP
+1730 RSDGKAASLGI
-1740 SYGLRVLFSISTA
+1740 RELFSVSTA

-1759 EVQTYVETKTVTV
+1759 KVQTNVEMKTVEV
-1772 NGDPVNIRVDGDRQI
+1772 NGDPVNIRVNRDIRI
-1787 AVRLTQDAETGNY
+1787 AVRLTQDEKTGNY

-1827 SDNKL
+1827 SDNNL

-1898 KPGNTAACDETPNY
+1898 KPGNTAACDATPNY
-1912 IVLPGTN
+1912 IVLPGTD
-1919 SRFTYTLTVDAPEEG
+1919 SLFTYTLTVDAPEER

-1943 GLPAPNDHS
+1943 GLPEPNDHS

-1959 RYSEFK
+1959 RYSEFT
-1965 VAFADDPNVTVTVTK
+1965 VAFADDPNVTVTVTTK

-1985 TLRADRFKVEYSTKT
+1985 TLTADQFKVEYSTKT

-2009 NSQWNGSS
+2009 ISQWNGNS

-2027 LDPSG
+2027 LDSSG
-2032 ALIPARSRVS
+2032 ALIPARSHVS

-2098 DRSGNPACVKSSKTF
+2098 DRSGDPARVKSSKTF

-2166 CTYAGGQW
+2166 CTYADGQW
-2174 KKTSEDWVWESG
+2174 AKTSEDWVWESG

-2206 NHITAADGYTFYYQN
+2206 NHITAADGCTFYYQN

-2241 KTNAYDGAAL
+2241 KTNAYDGSAL

-2265 SISKE
+2265 SISE
-2270 VYDALTEKPTQKPEF
+2270 AAYDALSEKPTQKPEF
-2285 TLTIGEGAAGKTWY
+2285 TLIIGEGAAGKTWY

-2308 MAGKEG
+2308 MAGNEG

>member
-63 DECYEKALICD
+63 DECYEKALICG
-74 LEERAAAAGTS
+74 LEERATAAGTS

-105 ESAGHTHDEHCYD
+105 ESAGHTHDEPCYG

-176 HAHSLQCYSDPGAV
+176 HAHSLQCYSDPDAV

-211 AAVARSQLGYAES
+211 AAVAQSQLGYAES

-232 DGGTVHGYT
+232 DGETVHGYT

-246 RGQPYAADW
+246 HGQPYAADW

-297 SYSPKP
+297 SYSHKP

-308 LDLDADGTADHAGIV
+308 LDLDADGAADHAGIV
-323 LGEDAAAVGDVDG
+323 LEEDAAAVGDVDG
-336 AVAEMSLD
+336 EVAETPLD

-400 NPKSA
+400 NPESA

-437 PSQKEGTYTVKASG
+437 PSQQEGTYTVKATG

-460 TRINGADNN
+460 TRINGADA

-704 ISFDKGILLIDEL
+704 ISFDKGILLIDQL
-717 KSTEPYTFTNNVEY
+717 KSTEPYRFTNNVEY
-731 TFHYSWSGDKAVNA
+731 TFHYSWSGDQAVDA
-745 GCVAERTAGAA
+745 DCVAERTAGKAE
-756 KLTMKKSILSKK
+756 LTMKKSILSKK
-768 TEYFGE
+768 IGYFGE

-791 KLCYVKD
+791 KLCYVD
-798 SLPEHMHL
+798 DPLPEHMYL
-806 SAGDL
+806 SAGNL

-824 SVSIANATFCPAG
+824 SVSIAGATFCPANP
-837 SSHTVTCADGR
+837 SRTVTCADGT

-854 ARNTSADRDTKYS
+854 ARNTSVVSATKYS
-867 GCSTGTQHPENH
+867 GCSTGTQHREDH

-887 NKEHTH
+887 NADHTH

-901 DGIEEAKTC
+901 DSSEGIQTC
-910 DATANGIQSVLDQ
+910 AATANGIQSVLDQ
-923 LGYVVTGYTRSTIV
+923 LGYVVTGYTCSTIV

-949 VYGGAEIAIEFSA
+949 IYGGAEIAIEFSA
-962 SLMDTFMWLEKD
+962 SLMDTFMRLERD

-981 KMGYVGYN
+981 EEGTVGN
-989 YAYAYGAEGPDGQK
+989 NRAYAHGDEGPDGRP
-1003 LTNCYAFSS
+1003 LADGTAHS
-1012 GMSREFYLDK
+1012 GGLSREFYLDK
-1022 SARLADF
+1022 SARLANF
-1029 SHMTEKNVPR
+1029 SHMTEKNVPG
-1039 DGETVEYRLS
+1039 DGETVEYSLS
-1049 VQHLGSAEYD
+1049 VRHLGSAEYD

-1079 NSGASWAKDCETYT
+1079 NSGASWAKDCEPYT
-1093 AEDGTAYYKLSRG
+1093 AEDGTAYYKLSHG

-1180 THRLYASLLGAKG
+1180 THRLYVSLLGIKG

-1232 RFRLKAIAPET
+1232 RFRLKAIAPEA

-1264 LRGILNSGHTGGAD
+1264 LKGILNSGHTGGAD
-1278 EQNPLPPER
+1278 EQNPLPPGL
-1287 NFQWKKGTGNAAE
+1287 NFQWKKVTGNAAE

-1308 VGYQNRTKIQN
+1308 VGYQNQTKIQN
-1319 EDGWSIQDT
+1319 GDSWRIQDT
-1328 GTKNQQ
+1328 GTENQR
-1334 EIRWD
+1334 EILWD
-1339 DTFSVSLTSNAPLY
+1339 DNFSVSFTSDAPLY
-1353 IYVRLTFPRG
+1353 IYVRLTFPKG

-1377 LVNTFYVDGVPSSVR
+1377 LVNTFYVDGIPSSVR

-1409 VQSYGRYFYYGDPV
+1409 VQSYSRSYSSADPV
-1423 RPTAPDS
+1423 RPTAADS

-1544 EDETDTSVRYDAERR
+1544 EEETDTSVRYDAERR

-1718 YRFDGDVVYTVS
+1718 YRFDGDVCYTVS
-1730 RSDGKVVLGP
+1730 RSDGEDVSLGINKF
-1740 SYGLRVLFSISTA
+1740 FSISTA

-1759 EVQTYVETKTVTV
+1759 KVQTNVEMKPVKV
-1772 NGDPVNIRVDGDRQI
+1772 NGDPVNIRVNRDIRI
-1787 AVRLTQDAETGNY
+1787 AVRLTQDEKTGNY
-1800 TLSIRFPEAN
+1800 TLSIRFPDAY

-1827 SDNKL
+1827 ADNTL

-1898 KPGNTAACDETPNY
+1898 KPGNTAACDATPNY
-1912 IVLPGTN
+1912 IVLPGTD
-1919 SRFTYTLTVDAPEEG
+1919 SLFTYTLTVDAPEER

-1965 VAFADDPNVTVTVTK
+1965 VAFADDPNVTVTVTTK

-1985 TLRADRFKVEYSTKT
+1985 TLRADQFKVEYSTKT

-2009 NSQWNGSS
+2009 SSRWNGSS

-2027 LDPSG
+2027 LDSSG
-2032 ALIPARSRVS
+2032 ALIPARSHVS

-2061 SFGYHYKVVDNSSE
+2061 SFGYHYSVDFNE

-2098 DRSGNPACVKSSKTF
+2098 DRSGDPARVKSTKTF

-2124 ETNEAALSEALRD
+2124 ETNEAALAEALRD
-2137 DGREAALIELTVA
+2137 DCREAALIELTVA
-2150 AGRSESD
+2150 AGRSKSD
-2157 RRKLDDLKV
+2157 RRKLDDLRV
-2166 CTYAGGQW
+2166 CTYADGQW
-2174 KKTSEDWVWESG
+2174 VETHEDWVWESG

-2206 NHITAADGYTFYYQN
+2206 NHITAADGYTFNYQN

-2241 KTNAYDGAAL
+2241 KTNAYDGSAL

-2265 SISKE
+2265 SISE
-2270 VYDALTEKPTQKPEF
+2270 AAYNALTEKPTQKSEF

>member
-1 MQSSLSQRV
+1 M
-10 QRYIQEH
+10 
-17 LHERHWRRVVTVL
+17 
-30 ACIVVFCTTYALV
+30 
-43 LPALTL
+43 
-49 TGGTFCGKEAHCHS
+49 
-63 DECYEKALICD
+63 
-74 LEERAAAAGTS
+74 
-85 AHTHADECY
+85 
-94 EVQQILSCGRE
+94 
-105 ESAGHTHDEHCYD
+105 
-118 EGGEPVCGQEES
+118 
-130 EGHTHTE
+130 
-137 ACYQEAPVL
+137 
-146 VCTEPTDTVT
+146 
-156 EGHVH
+156 
-161 TDACYE
+161 
-167 KTLICQKEE
+167 
-176 HAHSLQCYSDPGAV
+176 
-190 ETPEEWEQGLPAGTG
+190 ETPEEWEQGLPDGTG

-211 AAVARSQLGYAES
+211 AAVARSQLGHAES
-224 TVNYLVGA
+224 TVNYLVGV
-232 DGGTVHGYT
+232 DGETVHGYT

-286 LQAMERYQPSD
+286 LQAMERYQPSGG
-297 SYSPKP
+297 YSSKP

-308 LDLDADGTADHAGIV
+308 LDLDADGAADHAGIV
-323 LGEDAAAVGDVDG
+323 LDEDAAAVGDVDG

-405 QIEADDGTVI
+405 QIKADDGTVI

-437 PSQKEGTYTVKASG
+437 PSQQEGTYTVKASG
-451 SEHAYQYTV
+451 SEHEYQYTV
-460 TRINGADNN
+460 TRISGADN

-491 PSDYPSPTS
+491 PSAYPSPTS

-513 QGEKEELDKT
+513 KGEKEELDKT
-523 GTNGKPGIPPKPEDG
+523 GTNGKPGIPPKPEYG

-552 FNLNK
+552 F
-557 KCNDSD
+557 
-563 GRIVSDGKGGYTI
+563 
-576 QDLKYYIHA
+576 
-585 ARDTAQT
+585 
-592 LEGVGKDHV
+592 
-601 TSVTCVDTFTLPEG
+601 
-615 VRFAQNFIDAVK
+615 
-627 NKTYDTTY
+627 
-635 VWQKGKMKVSDST
+635 
-648 GTGIVIG
+648 
-655 GFPFGSDKNT
+655 
-665 TALSLSEDN
+665 
-674 RTLSITWTSPNND
+674 
-687 SWGRPIINKEIT
+687 KEIT

-781 LKNEGTLPYE
+781 LKNEGTLPYG

-806 SAGDL
+806 SAGNL
-811 AALFNDGEYGKDA
+811 AALFSGGESGKDA
-824 SVSIANATFCPAG
+824 SVSIVNATFCPANP
-837 SSHTVTCADGR
+837 SRTVTCADGT

-854 ARNTSADRDTKYS
+854 ARNTSVVSATKYS
-867 GCSTGTQHPENH
+867 GCSTGTQHREDH

-901 DGIEEAKTC
+901 DGNEEIQTC
-910 DATANGIQSVLDQ
+910 AATANGIQSVLDQ

-937 WDLRDDAGQPVP
+937 WDLRDDAGKPVP
-949 VYGGAEIAIEFSA
+949 IYGGAEIAIEFSA
-962 SLMDTFMWLEKD
+962 SLMDTFMRLERD

-981 KMGYVGYN
+981 EEGTVGN
-989 YAYAYGAEGPDGQK
+989 NRAYAHGDEGPDGRP
-1003 LTNCYAFSS
+1003 LADGTAHS
-1012 GMSREFYLDK
+1012 GGLSREFYLDK
-1022 SARLADF
+1022 SARLANF
-1029 SHMTEKNVPR
+1029 SHMTEKNVPG
-1039 DGETVEYRLS
+1039 DGETVEYSLS
-1049 VQHLGSAEYD
+1049 VRHLGSAEYD

-1068 GAQVLLAEQGK
+1068 GAQVLLAEQEK
-1079 NSGASWAKDCETYT
+1079 NSSAPWAKDCETYR
-1093 AEDGTAYYKLSRG
+1093 AEDGTAYYKLSHG
-1106 GVYSGVWLGDQYADS
+1106 GVYSGVWLGEQYADS

-1142 GGYQTG
+1142 YGNQTE

-1180 THRLYASLLGAKG
+1180 THRLYVSLLGIKG

-1232 RFRLKAIAPET
+1232 RFRLKAIAPEA

-1264 LRGILNSGHTGGAD
+1264 LKGILNSGHTGGAD
-1278 EQNPLPPER
+1278 EQNPLPPGL

-1308 VGYQNRTKIQN
+1308 VGYQNQTEIQN
-1319 EDGWSIQDT
+1319 EDGWRIQDT
-1328 GTKNQQ
+1328 GTENQQ

-1339 DTFSVSLTSNAPLY
+1339 NAFSVSFTSNAPLY

-1476 VYGDDYHYAPDN
+1476 VYGDNHHYAPDDPN
-1488 PYPPDDTTLKPFFG
+1488 PPDDTTLKAFFG

-1510 LCAKENGSSPRVKWK
+1510 LCAKENGSSPTVSWK

-1544 EDETDTSVRYDAERR
+1544 EEETDTSVRYDAERR

-1701 GESPITDYVLTD
+1701 GESPIVDYVLTD

-1718 YRFDGDVVYTVS
+1718 YRFDGDVWYTVS
-1730 RSDGKVVLGP
+1730 RSDGEAVSLGIR
-1740 SYGLRVLFSISTA
+1740 GLFSVSTA

-1759 EVQTYVETKTVTV
+1759 KVQTNVEMKTVEV
-1772 NGDPVNIRVDGDRQI
+1772 NGDPVNIRVNRDIRI
-1787 AVRLTQDAETGNY
+1787 AVRLTQDEKTGNY
-1800 TLSIRFPEAN
+1800 TLSIRFPDAY

-1818 GVLTLETKR
+1818 GVPTLETKR

-1863 GVFGKDGMP
+1863 GVFGEDNMS

-1898 KPGNTAACDETPNY
+1898 KPGNTAACDATPNY
-1912 IVLPGTN
+1912 IVLPGTD
-1919 SRFTYTLTVDAPEEG
+1919 SLFTYTLTVDAPEEG

-1965 VAFADDPNVTVTVTK
+1965 VAFADKPNVTVTVTTK

-1985 TLRADRFKVEYSTKT
+1985 TLTADQFKVEYSTKT

-2009 NSQWNGSS
+2009 KSQWNGNS

-2027 LDPSG
+2027 LDSSG
-2032 ALIPARSRVS
+2032 TLIPARSHVS

-2061 SFGYHYKVVDNSSE
+2061 SFGYHYKVVDDSSE

-2098 DRSGNPACVKSSKTF
+2098 DRSGDPACVKSSKTF
-2113 RFLVYTGASLK
+2113 RFLVYTGESLK
-2124 ETNEAALSEALRD
+2124 ETNEATLAEALTKDKRK
-2137 DGREAALIELTVA
+2137 AALIELTVA

-2166 CTYAGGQW
+2166 CTYADGQW
-2174 KKTSEDWVWESG
+2174 AETHEDWVWESG

-2206 NHITAADGYTFYYQN
+2206 NHITAADGCTFYYQN

-2236 SFTIR
+2236 SFTIQ
-2241 KTNAYDGAAL
+2241 KTNAYDGSAL
-2251 TGAWFALYSPDARD
+2251 TGAWFALYSPDVRD
-2265 SISKE
+2265 SISE
-2270 VYDALTEKPTQKPEF
+2270 EAYNALSEKPTQKPEF

-2360 GSGVRLP
+2360 GRGVRLP

>member
-63 DECYEKALICD
+63 DECYEKALICG
-74 LEERAAAAGTS
+74 LEERATAAGTS

-105 ESAGHTHDEHCYD
+105 ESAGHTHDEPCYG

-176 HAHSLQCYSDPGAV
+176 HAHSLQCYSDPDAV

-211 AAVARSQLGYAES
+211 AAVAQSQLGYAES

-232 DGGTVHGYT
+232 DGETVHGYT

-246 RGQPYAADW
+246 HGQPYAADW

-297 SYSPKP
+297 SYSHKP

-308 LDLDADGTADHAGIV
+308 LDLDADGAADHAGIV
-323 LGEDAAAVGDVDG
+323 LEEDAAAVGDVDG
-336 AVAEMSLD
+336 EVAETPLD

-400 NPKSA
+400 NPESA

-437 PSQKEGTYTVKASG
+437 PSQQEGTYTVKATG

-460 TRINGADNN
+460 TRINGADA

-704 ISFDKGILLIDEL
+704 ISFDKGILLIDQL
-717 KSTEPYTFTNNVEY
+717 KSTEPYRFTNNVEY
-731 TFHYSWSGDKAVNA
+731 TFHYSWSGDQAVDA
-745 GCVAERTAGAA
+745 DCVAERTAGKAE
-756 KLTMKKSILSKK
+756 LTMKKSILSKK
-768 TEYFGE
+768 IGYFGE

-791 KLCYVKD
+791 KLCYVD
-798 SLPEHMHL
+798 DPLPEHMYL
-806 SAGDL
+806 SAGNL

-824 SVSIANATFCPAG
+824 SVSIAGATFCPANP
-837 SSHTVTCADGR
+837 SRTVTCADGT

-854 ARNTSADRDTKYS
+854 ARNTSVVSATKYS
-867 GCSTGTQHPENH
+867 GCSTGTQHREDH

-887 NKEHTH
+887 NADHTH

-901 DGIEEAKTC
+901 DSSEGIQTC
-910 DATANGIQSVLDQ
+910 AATANGIQSVLDQ
-923 LGYVVTGYTRSTIV
+923 LGYVVTGYTCSTIV

-949 VYGGAEIAIEFSA
+949 IYGGAEIAIEFSA
-962 SLMDTFMWLEKD
+962 SLMDTFMRLERD

-981 KMGYVGYN
+981 EEGTVGN
-989 YAYAYGAEGPDGQK
+989 NRAYAHGDEGPDGRP
-1003 LTNCYAFSS
+1003 LADGTAHS
-1012 GMSREFYLDK
+1012 GGLSREFYLDK
-1022 SARLADF
+1022 SARLANF
-1029 SHMTEKNVPR
+1029 SHMTEKNVPG
-1039 DGETVEYRLS
+1039 DGETVEYSLS
-1049 VQHLGSAEYD
+1049 VRHLGSAEYD

-1079 NSGASWAKDCETYT
+1079 NSGASWAKDCEPYT
-1093 AEDGTAYYKLSRG
+1093 AEDGTAYYKLSHG

-1142 GGYQTG
+1142 GGNQTG

-1180 THRLYASLLGAKG
+1180 THRLYVSLLGIKG

-1232 RFRLKAIAPET
+1232 RFRLKAIAPEA

-1264 LRGILNSGHTGGAD
+1264 LKGILNSGHTGGAD
-1278 EQNPLPPER
+1278 EQNPLPPGL
-1287 NFQWKKGTGNAAE
+1287 NFQWKKVTGNAAE

-1308 VGYQNRTKIQN
+1308 VGYQNQTKIQN
-1319 EDGWSIQDT
+1319 GDSWRIQDT
-1328 GTKNQQ
+1328 GTENQR
-1334 EIRWD
+1334 EILWD
-1339 DTFSVSLTSNAPLY
+1339 DNFSVSFTSDAPLY
-1353 IYVRLTFPRG
+1353 IYVRLTFPKG

-1377 LVNTFYVDGVPSSVR
+1377 LVNTFYVDGIPSSVR

-1409 VQSYGRYFYYGDPV
+1409 VQSYSRSYSSADPV
-1423 RPTAPDS
+1423 RPTAADS

-1476 VYGDDYHYAPDN
+1476 VYDDDYHYAPDN

-1502 VLSDNPSY
+1502 VLSNNPNY
-1510 LCAKENGSSPRVKWK
+1510 LCAKENGSPPRVEWK
-1525 SGRVKADVFRSRIT
+1525 SGRVKADVFRSRTT

-1544 EDETDTSVRYDAERR
+1544 EEETDTSVRYDAERR

-1587 VNSIAMPYF
+1587 DNSIAMPYF

-1610 FTTRLGPAAWQ
+1610 FTTRLGPPAWQ

-1631 NAQAVA
+1631 NAQAAA

-1701 GESPITDYVLTD
+1701 GKSPITDYVLTD
-1713 TMQAP
+1713 TMQAL
-1718 YRFDGDVVYTVS
+1718 YRFDGDVCYTVS
-1730 RSDGKVVLGP
+1730 RSDGKAASLGI
-1740 SYGLRVLFSISTA
+1740 RELFSVSTA

-1759 EVQTYVETKTVTV
+1759 KVQTNVEMKTVEV
-1772 NGDPVNIRVDGDRQI
+1772 NGDPVNIRVNRDIRI
-1787 AVRLTQDAETGNY
+1787 AVRLTQDEKTGNY

-1827 SDNKL
+1827 SDNNL

-1898 KPGNTAACDETPNY
+1898 KPGNTAACDATPNY
-1912 IVLPGTN
+1912 IVLPGTD
-1919 SRFTYTLTVDAPEEG
+1919 SLFTYTLTVDAPEER

-1943 GLPAPNDHS
+1943 GLPEPNDHS

-1959 RYSEFK
+1959 RYSEFT
-1965 VAFADDPNVTVTVTK
+1965 VAFADDPNVTVTVTTK

-1985 TLRADRFKVEYSTKT
+1985 TLTADQFKVEYSTKT

-2009 NSQWNGSS
+2009 ISQWNGNS

-2027 LDPSG
+2027 LDSSG
-2032 ALIPARSRVS
+2032 ALIPARSHVS

-2098 DRSGNPACVKSSKTF
+2098 DRSGDPARVKSSKTF

-2166 CTYAGGQW
+2166 CTYADGQW
-2174 KKTSEDWVWESG
+2174 AKTSEDWVWESG

-2206 NHITAADGYTFYYQN
+2206 NHITAADGCTFYYQN

-2241 KTNAYDGAAL
+2241 KTNAYDGSAL

-2265 SISKE
+2265 SISE
-2270 VYDALTEKPTQKPEF
+2270 AAYDALSEKPTQKPEF
-2285 TLTIGEGAAGKTWY
+2285 TLIIGEGAAGKTWY

-2308 MAGKEG
+2308 MAGNEG

>member
-63 DECYEKALICD
+63 DECYEKALICG
-74 LEERAAAAGTS
+74 LEERATAAGTS

-105 ESAGHTHDEHCYD
+105 ESAGHTHDEQCYN
-118 EGGEPVCGQEES
+118 EGGEPACGQEES

-176 HAHSLQCYSDPGAV
+176 HAHSLQCYSDPSAV
-190 ETPEEWEQGLPAGTG
+190 ETPEEWEQGLPDGTG

-211 AAVARSQLGYAES
+211 AAVARSQLGHAES
-224 TVNYLVGA
+224 TVNYLVGV
-232 DGGTVHGYT
+232 DGETVHGYT

-286 LQAMERYQPSD
+286 LQAMERYQPSGG
-297 SYSPKP
+297 YSSKP

-308 LDLDADGTADHAGIV
+308 LDLDADGAADHAGIV
-323 LGEDAAAVGDVDG
+323 LDEDAAAVGDVDG

-405 QIEADDGTVI
+405 QIKADDGTVI

-437 PSQKEGTYTVKASG
+437 PSQQEGTYTVKASG
-451 SEHAYQYTV
+451 SEHEYQYTV
-460 TRINGADNN
+460 TRISGADN

-491 PSDYPSPTS
+491 PSAYPSPTS

-513 QGEKEELDKT
+513 KGEKEELDKT
-523 GTNGKPGIPPKPEDG
+523 GTNGKPGIPPKPEYG

-552 FNLNK
+552 F
-557 KCNDSD
+557 
-563 GRIVSDGKGGYTI
+563 
-576 QDLKYYIHA
+576 
-585 ARDTAQT
+585 
-592 LEGVGKDHV
+592 
-601 TSVTCVDTFTLPEG
+601 
-615 VRFAQNFIDAVK
+615 
-627 NKTYDTTY
+627 
-635 VWQKGKMKVSDST
+635 
-648 GTGIVIG
+648 
-655 GFPFGSDKNT
+655 
-665 TALSLSEDN
+665 
-674 RTLSITWTSPNND
+674 
-687 SWGRPIINKEIT
+687 KEIT

-781 LKNEGTLPYE
+781 LKNEGTLPYG

-806 SAGDL
+806 SAGNL
-811 AALFNDGEYGKDA
+811 AALFSGGESGKDA
-824 SVSIANATFCPAG
+824 SVSIVNATFCPANP
-837 SSHTVTCADGR
+837 SRTVTCADGT

-854 ARNTSADRDTKYS
+854 ARNTSVVSATKYS
-867 GCSTGTQHPENH
+867 GCSTGTQHREDH

-901 DGIEEAKTC
+901 DGNEEIQTC
-910 DATANGIQSVLDQ
+910 AATANGIQSVLDQ

-937 WDLRDDAGQPVP
+937 WDLRDDAGKPVP
-949 VYGGAEIAIEFSA
+949 IYGGAEIAIEFSA
-962 SLMDTFMWLEKD
+962 SLMDTFMRLERD

-981 KMGYVGYN
+981 EEGTVGN
-989 YAYAYGAEGPDGQK
+989 NRAYAHGDEGPDGRP
-1003 LTNCYAFSS
+1003 LADGTAHS
-1012 GMSREFYLDK
+1012 GGLSREFYLDK
-1022 SARLADF
+1022 SARLANF
-1029 SHMTEKNVPR
+1029 SHMTEKNVPG
-1039 DGETVEYRLS
+1039 DGETVEYSLS
-1049 VQHLGSAEYD
+1049 VRHLGSAEYD

-1068 GAQVLLAEQGK
+1068 GAQVLLAEQEK
-1079 NSGASWAKDCETYT
+1079 NSSAPWAKDCETYR
-1093 AEDGTAYYKLSRG
+1093 AEDGTAYYKLSHG
-1106 GVYSGVWLGDQYADS
+1106 GVYSGVWLGEQYADS

-1142 GGYQTG
+1142 YGNQTE

-1180 THRLYASLLGAKG
+1180 THRLYVSLLGIKG

-1232 RFRLKAIAPET
+1232 RFRLKAIAPEA

-1264 LRGILNSGHTGGAD
+1264 LKGILNSGHTGGAD
-1278 EQNPLPPER
+1278 EQNPLPPGL

-1308 VGYQNRTKIQN
+1308 VGYQNQTEIQN
-1319 EDGWSIQDT
+1319 EDGWRIQDT
-1328 GTKNQQ
+1328 GTENQQ

-1339 DTFSVSLTSNAPLY
+1339 NAFSVSFTSNAPLY

-1476 VYGDDYHYAPDN
+1476 VYGDNHHYAPDDPN
-1488 PYPPDDTTLKPFFG
+1488 PPDDTTLKAFFG

-1510 LCAKENGSSPRVKWK
+1510 LCAKENGSSPTVSWK

-1544 EDETDTSVRYDAERR
+1544 EEETDTSVRYDAERR

-1701 GESPITDYVLTD
+1701 GESPIVDYVLTD

-1718 YRFDGDVVYTVS
+1718 YRFDGDVWYTVS
-1730 RSDGKVVLGP
+1730 RSDGEAVSLGI
-1740 SYGLRVLFSISTA
+1740 RELFSVSTA

-1759 EVQTYVETKTVTV
+1759 KVQTNVEMKTVEV
-1772 NGDPVNIRVDGDRQI
+1772 NGDPVNIRVNRDIRI
-1787 AVRLTQDAETGNY
+1787 AVRLTQDEKTGNY
-1800 TLSIRFPEAN
+1800 TLSIRFPDAY

-1818 GVLTLETKR
+1818 GVPTLETKR

-1863 GVFGKDGMP
+1863 GVFGEDNMS

-1898 KPGNTAACDETPNY
+1898 KPGNTAACDATPNY
-1912 IVLPGTN
+1912 IVLPGTD
-1919 SRFTYTLTVDAPEEG
+1919 SLFTYTLTVDAPEEG

-1965 VAFADDPNVTVTVTK
+1965 VAFADKPNVTVTVTTK

-1985 TLRADRFKVEYSTKT
+1985 TLTADQFKVEYSTKT

-2009 NSQWNGSS
+2009 KSQWNGNS

-2027 LDPSG
+2027 LDSSG
-2032 ALIPARSRVS
+2032 ALIPARSHVS

-2061 SFGYHYKVVDNSSE
+2061 SFGYHYSVDFNE

-2098 DRSGNPACVKSSKTF
+2098 DRSGDPARVKSTKTF

-2124 ETNEAALSEALRD
+2124 ETNEAALAEALRD
-2137 DGREAALIELTVA
+2137 DCREAALIELTVA
-2150 AGRSESD
+2150 AGRSKSD
-2157 RRKLDDLKV
+2157 RRKLDDLRV
-2166 CTYAGGQW
+2166 CTYADGQW
-2174 KKTSEDWVWESG
+2174 VETHEDWVWESG

-2206 NHITAADGYTFYYQN
+2206 NHITAADGYTFNYQN

-2241 KTNAYDGAAL
+2241 KTNAYDGSAL

-2265 SISKE
+2265 SISE
-2270 VYDALTEKPTQKPEF
+2270 AAYNALTEKPTQKSEF